1 MCLFFRYIIELIY
14 YNLLEAKMLQ
24 IKGLKKTFKTGEL
37 TQVALDG
44 VSLNLRDNEFVA
56 ILGPSGS
63 GKTTLLNMIGG
74 LDRYDSGDLI
84 INGISTKKY
93 KDRDWDSY
101 RNHTIGFVFQS
112 YNLIP
117 HQSVLANVE
126 LALTISG
133 VGRKERRA
141 KAKKALE
148 AVGLGDQLHKKP
160 NQMSGGQMQRVAIA
174 RALINDPDILL
185 ADEPTGALDSETSV
199 QVMELL
205 KEVAKDRLVVM
216 VTHNPELAEEYA
228 NRIVKLRDGKII
240 DDSNP
245 FEVDEAAL
253 EAPKHKNMGKSS
265 MSLFTA
271 FGLSLRNLFTK
282 KGRTLLTSFAGSI
295 GIIGIA
301 LIYAVSNG
309 LTAYINTVQEDT
321 LSSSPI
327 TLESTHIDLGS
338 LMLTMMDMAEAKED
352 HELDA
357 VYTKTVMYD
366 FVNVLNSIESQE
378 NDLKSFKVF
387 LENEYADENS
397 ELGLHDALSGIHYGY
412 NINLLIY
419 TENIDG
425 TIIHSDINTQI
436 NEIMGKFIG
445 KMLSGSGE
453 VQSPITSSSSSP
465 LSSMMTSSMGYT
477 TLWQEMLPGDGEMI
491 NPVLKKQY
499 DVVEGRW
506 PEAYNEVVLVLDS
519 NNEITDMALYA
530 LGLISED
537 DIDAIVDAAINKTIL
552 ETNTSKWTYAEIF
565 DMEFRTIFPADCF
578 TLDER
583 TGLYTDMRESTAGL
597 KYLYDKGTDIK
608 VVGII
613 RPNEDAV
620 SGMLTG
626 SIAYTSE
633 LTEYVIEKSKAS
645 AAIKAQLDSPEEDI
659 FTGLPFDLSEGNLS
673 DAEKAQIFRDYVSEL
688 DTKKKAETYV
698 TVMGIPE
705 QSFVD
710 GQVKVYLGAMT
721 EEVKRNYLI
730 NGLTEQMGMDADTVA
745 EYVNAM
751 SIEDIDKLLADG
763 IAEMVKEQYRKGVE
777 AQLAAM
783 TEEQLAGALDMAIST
798 YSDEAA
804 AIYYEEAI
812 TFAPNSYDSNLRTL
826 GYVELDDPASI
837 SLYASTFSDKDI
849 IEEAIAKYNEG
860 VDELEQI
867 GYTDYLGILMSSIAD
882 IIDAITYVLIG
893 FVSVSLIVSSIMI
906 GVITLIS
913 VQERTKEIGIL
924 RAIGASKKNVSSMF
938 NAETVIIGFASGIVG
953 VGVTY
958 LLCIPLNIILVYLT
972 GIPNLTAQ
980 LPVLVAVILVF
991 ISMGLTLISGLIPSR
1006 SAAKKDPVAALRTE

>member
-1 MCLFFRYIIELIY
+1 
-14 YNLLEAKMLQ
+14 MLQ
-24 IKGLKKTFKTGEL
+24 LKGLKKTFKTGEL
-37 TQVALDG
+37 TQIALDG

-117 HQSVLANVE
+117 HQSILANVE

-133 VGRKERRA
+133 VGRKERRER
-141 KAKKALE
+141 AKKALE
-148 AVGLGDQLHKKP
+148 TVGLGNQLHKKP

-240 DDSNP
+240 GDTNP
-245 FEVDEAAL
+245 FEVDESAL

-265 MSLFTA
+265 MSLTTS

-327 TLESTHIDLGS
+327 LLESTHIDLGS
-338 LMLTMMDMAEAKED
+338 IMLSMIDVAESKDD
-352 HELDA
+352 HDLDA
-357 VYTKTVMYD
+357 VYSKTVMYD
-366 FVNVLNSIESQE
+366 FVNVMNSIESQE
-378 NDLKSFKVF
+378 NDLKAFKVF
-387 LENEYADENS
+387 LEREYADTES
-397 ELGLHDALSGIHYGY
+397 ELGLHDALSGIDYGY
-412 NINLLIY
+412 NINLLLY
-419 TENIDG
+419 TENVDG
-425 TIIHSDINTQI
+425 SIIHSDTNAQLQ
-436 NEIMGKFIG
+436 EIMGKFIG
-445 KMLSGSGE
+445 KLLSNKDQLSNSGS
-453 VQSPITSSSSSP
+453 SSGNP
-465 LSSMMTSSMGYT
+465 MASMMSSSMGYGG
-477 TLWQEMLPGDGEMI
+477 LWQEMLPGDGEMI

-499 DVVEGRW
+499 DIVEGKW

-519 NNEITDMALYA
+519 NNEIADMALYA
-530 LGLISED
+530 LGLISEEEI
-537 DIDAIVDAAINKTIL
+537 DIIVDAAINKAPLTVN
-552 ETNTSKWTYAEIF
+552 TNRWTYAEIM
-565 DMEFRTIFPADCF
+565 DMEFRTIFPADCY

-583 TGLYTDMRESTAGL
+583 TGLYTDMRDSSAGL
-597 KYLYDKGTDIK
+597 KYLYDKGTPIK

-620 SGMLTG
+620 SGMLSG
-626 SIAYTSE
+626 SIAYTNE
-633 LTEYVIEKSKAS
+633 LTEYVIEKSKSS
-645 AAIKAQLDSPEEDI
+645 AAIKAQLDDPTNDI
-659 FTGLPFDLSEGNLS
+659 FTGLPFDLSDGNLT
-673 DAEKAQIFRDYVSEL
+673 DAEKAEIFKNYVSEL

-698 TVMGIPE
+698 TVMGIP
-705 QSFVD
+705 D
-710 GQVKVYLGAMT
+710 KAWLDAQVKAYLGNMT
-721 EEVKRNYLI
+721 EDIKRNYLI
-730 NGLTEQMGMDADTVA
+730 TALTEQMGMDTETVT
-745 EYVNAM
+745 EYVGELTV
-751 SIEDIDKLLADG
+751 EDIDDLLYDG
-763 IAEMVKEQYRKGVE
+763 IAQMVKEQYRRGVE
-777 AQLAAM
+777 GQLAAM
-783 TEEQLAGALDMAIST
+783 TEEQLAGALDMALST
-798 YSDEAA
+798 YSDELA
-804 AIYYEEAI
+804 AIYYEEAM
-812 TFAPNSYDSNLRTL
+812 TFAPTSYELNLMTL
-826 GYVELDDPASI
+826 GYVELDDPATI
-837 SLYASTFSDKDI
+837 GLYASTFSDKDI

-860 VDELEQI
+860 VDELEKI
-867 GYTDYLGILMSSIAD
+867 GYTDYLGIMMSSIAT

-958 LLCIPLNIILVYLT
+958 LLCIPLNAILVYLT

-980 LPVLVAVILVF
+980 LPIFVAVILVF

>member
-1 MCLFFRYIIELIY
+1 
-14 YNLLEAKMLQ
+14 MLQ

-117 HQSVLANVE
+117 HQSILANVE

-141 KAKKALE
+141 RARKALE

-245 FEVDEAAL
+245 YEIDENAL

-265 MSLFTA
+265 MSLLTS

-327 TLESTHIDLGS
+327 LLESTHVDLGS
-338 LMLTMMDMAEAKED
+338 LLTTMMDMAEAKED

-357 VYTKTVMYD
+357 VYSKTVMYD
-366 FVNVLNSIESQE
+366 FVNVINSIESQE
-378 NDLKSFKVF
+378 NDLKAFKEF
-387 LENEYADENS
+387 IEKEYADPDS
-397 ELGLHDALSGIHYGY
+397 ELGLNDALSGIHYGY
-412 NINLLIY
+412 NINLLLY
-419 TENIDG
+419 TKNVDG
-425 TIIHSDINTQI
+425 TIIHSDTQAQI

-445 KMLSGSGE
+445 KLLSDSEELMGM
-453 VQSPITSSSSSP
+453 TSSSSS
-465 LSSMMTSSMGYT
+465 MTSLMSGSMGYGN
-477 TLWQEMLPGDGEMI
+477 LWQEMLPGDGDEMI
-491 NPVLKKQY
+491 NPIVKKQY
-499 DVVEGRW
+499 DLVEGKW

-519 NNEITDMALYA
+519 NNEISDMSLYA
-530 LGLISED
+530 LGLISEEE
-537 DIDAIVDAAINKTIL
+537 IDLIVDAAINKLPLTV
-552 ETNTSKWTYAEIF
+552 NTERWTYQEIL
-565 DMEFRTIFPADCF
+565 DMEFRTIFPVDCF
-578 TLDER
+578 TYDER
-583 TGLYTDMRESTAGL
+583 TGLYTDMRETTAGL
-597 KYLYDKGTDIK
+597 KYLYDNATPIK
-608 VVGII
+608 ITGII

-633 LTEYVIEKSKAS
+633 LTEYVIEQSKSS
-645 AAIKAQLDSPEEDI
+645 AAIIAQLADTETDI
-659 FTGLPFDLSEGNLS
+659 FTGLPFDLSEGNLT
-673 DAEKAQIFRDYVSEL
+673 DAEKAQIFRDYVAGL
-688 DTKKKAETYV
+688 DTEKKAETYV
-698 TVMGIPE
+698 KIMCIPDAAWLD
-705 QSFVD
+705 S
-710 GQVKVYLGAMT
+710 QVSNYLGMMT
-721 EEVKRNYLI
+721 EDVKRGYLI
-730 NGLTEQMGMDADTVA
+730 NALKEQMGMDEESVTAYVDAMTV
-745 EYVNAM
+745 
-751 SIEDIDKLLADG
+751 EDIDELLTEG
-763 IAEMVKEQYRKGVE
+763 IAEMVKEQYKSGVE
-777 AQLAAM
+777 TQLAALTVEM
-783 TEEQLAGALDMAIST
+783 KAGALDAAISGYT
-798 YSDEAA
+798 DELA

-812 TFAPNSYDSNLRTL
+812 DFAPTSLEINLMTL
-826 GYVELDDPASI
+826 GYVELDDPATI
-837 SLYASTFSDKDI
+837 SLYASTFSDKDV

-860 VDELEQI
+860 VDELKQI
-867 GYTDYLGILMSSIAD
+867 GYTDYLGIMMSSIAT

-958 LLCIPLNIILVYLT
+958 LLCIPLNAILVYLT

-980 LPVLVAVILVF
+980 LPVIVAVILVF

>member
-1 MCLFFRYIIELIY
+1 
-14 YNLLEAKMLQ
+14 MLQ
-24 IKGLKKTFKTGEL
+24 IKDLKKKFTTGEL
-37 TQVALDG
+37 TQIALDG

-117 HQSVLANVE
+117 HQSILANVE

-133 VGRKERRA
+133 IGRKERRDR
-141 KAKKALE
+141 AKKALV
-148 AVGLGDQLHKKP
+148 AVGLGDQFHKKP

-216 VTHNPELAEEYA
+216 VTHNPELAEDYA

-245 FEVDEAAL
+245 YEVDETVL

-265 MSLFTA
+265 MSLLTS

-327 TLESTHIDLGS
+327 KLESTHVDLGS
-338 LMLTMMDMAEAKED
+338 LMVTMMDMADAKED
-352 HELDA
+352 HPLDA
-357 VYTKTVMYD
+357 VYAKTVMYD
-366 FVNVLNSIESQE
+366 FVNVINSIESQE
-378 NDLKSFKVF
+378 NDLKAFKKFV
-387 LENEYADENS
+387 EAEYANEES

-412 NINLLIY
+412 NINLLLY
-419 TENIDG
+419 TKNVDG
-425 TIIHSDINTQI
+425 TIIHSDTQAQLT
-436 NEIMGKFIG
+436 EIMGKFIG
-445 KMLSGSGE
+445 KLLSNSDSLMGDQSGST
-453 VQSPITSSSSSP
+453 SNPIA
-465 LSSMMTSSMGYT
+465 SMMSSSMGT
-477 TLWQEMLPGDGEMI
+477 GGLWQEMLPGDGEMI
-491 NPVLKKQY
+491 NPIVKKQY
-499 DVVEGRW
+499 DMVEGKW

-519 NNEITDMALYA
+519 NNEISDMALYA

-537 DIDAIVDAAINKTIL
+537 EIDLIVDAAVNKLPLTV
-552 ETNTSKWTYAEIF
+552 NTDRWTYQDILN
-565 DMEFRTIFPADCF
+565 MEFRTIFPADCF
-578 TLDER
+578 TKD
-583 TGLYTDMRESTAGL
+583 TASGLYTDMRNTSAGL
-597 KYLYDKGTDIK
+597 KYLYDNGTPLK

-633 LTEYVIEKSKAS
+633 LTEYVVEHSKAS
-645 AAIKAQLDSPEEDI
+645 EAIKAQLADVSNDI
-659 FTGLPFDLSEGNLS
+659 FTGLPFDQSEGNLTN
-673 DAEKAQIFRDYVSEL
+673 AEKAQIFRNYVAQL
-688 DTKKKAETYV
+688 DTVGRADIYVKIMSIPDKAWLDS
-698 TVMGIPE
+698 
-705 QSFVD
+705 QVD
-710 GQVKVYLGAMT
+710 VYLGYMT
-721 EEVKRNYLI
+721 EDDKRTSLI
-730 NGLTEQMGMDADTVA
+730 SALTEQMGMDAGSVSD
-745 EYVNAM
+745 YVNAM
-751 SIEDIDKLLADG
+751 TVEELDELLSEG
-763 IAEMVKEQYRKGVE
+763 IAEMVKETYRQGIK
-777 AQLAAM
+777 AQLAGM
-783 TEEQLAGALDMAIST
+783 TDEMLAGSLDAAIST
-798 YSDEAA
+798 YTDELA

-812 TFAPNSYDSNLRTL
+812 SFSSSTYELNLMLL

-837 SLYASTFSDKDI
+837 SLYASTFADKDI
-849 IEEAIAKYNEG
+849 IEDAIAKYNEG
-860 VDELEQI
+860 VDELEKI
-867 GYTDYLGILMSSIAD
+867 GYTDYLGILMSSVAT

-938 NAETVIIGFASGIVG
+938 NAETVIIGFASGLVG
-953 VGVTY
+953 VLVTY
-958 LLCIPLNIILVYLT
+958 LLCIPLNAILVALTDIPNLKAILPIPVAIILV
-972 GIPNLTAQ
+972 G
-980 LPVLVAVILVF
+980 
-991 ISMGLTLISGLIPSR
+991 ISMGLTLISGIIPSR

>member
-1 MCLFFRYIIELIY
+1 
-14 YNLLEAKMLQ
+14 MLQ
-24 IKGLKKTFKTGEL
+24 LKGLKKTFKTGEL

-117 HQSVLANVE
+117 HQSILANVE

-133 VGRKERRA
+133 VGRKERRERA
-141 KAKKALE
+141 RKALE

-240 DDSNP
+240 GDTNP
-245 FEVDEAAL
+245 FDIDESTL

-378 NDLKSFKVF
+378 NDLKSFKEF
-387 LENEYADENS
+387 LEREYADEDS
-397 ELGLHDALSGIHYGY
+397 ELGLHDALSGVHYGY

-425 TIIHSDINTQI
+425 TIIHSDINAQI

-445 KMLSGSGE
+445 KMLSNSSE
-453 VQSPITSSSSSP
+453 IQSSSSSANSS
-465 LSSMMTSSMGYT
+465 LSSMMSSSMGYT
-477 TLWQEMLPGDGEMI
+477 NLWQEMLPGDGEMI
-491 NPVLKKQY
+491 NNVVKKQY

-537 DIDAIVDAAINKTIL
+537 EIDAIVDAAINKTTL
-552 ETNTSKWTYAEIF
+552 DTNTSNWTYAEIF

-583 TGLYTDMRESTAGL
+583 TGLYTDMRESAAGL
-597 KYLYDKGTDIK
+597 KYLYDKATPIK

-633 LTEYVIEKSKAS
+633 LTEFVVEKSKAS
-645 AAIKAQLDSPEEDI
+645 AAIEAQLGDTSTDI
-659 FTGLPFDLSEGNLS
+659 FTGLPFDLSEGNLT

-698 TVMGIPE
+698 TVMGIPDKTWL
-705 QSFVD
+705 D
-710 GQVKVYLGAMT
+710 GQVTLYLGTMS
-721 EEVKRNYLI
+721 EEIKRNYLVT
-730 NGLTEQMGMDADTVA
+730 GLTEQMGMDAETVT

-751 SIEDIDKLLADG
+751 TVEDIDELLADG

-798 YSDEAA
+798 YSDEVAA
-804 AIYYEEAI
+804 VYYEEAI
-812 TFAPNSYDSNLRTL
+812 TFAPNSYEHNLRTL

-837 SLYASTFSDKDI
+837 SLYASTFSDKDV

-958 LLCIPLNIILVYLT
+958 LLCIPLNAILVYLT

-980 LPVLVAVILVF
+980 LPILVAAILVV

>member
-1 MCLFFRYIIELIY
+1 M
-14 YNLLEAKMLQ
+14 EAMMLQ
-24 IKGLKKTFKTGEL
+24 LKGLKKTFKTGEL

-117 HQSVLANVE
+117 HQSILANVE

-133 VGRKERRA
+133 VGRKERRERA
-141 KAKKALE
+141 RKALE

-240 DDSNP
+240 GDTNP
-245 FEVDEAAL
+245 FEVDESTL

-338 LMLTMMDMAEAKED
+338 IMLTMMDMAESKED

-366 FVNVLNSIESQE
+366 FVNVLNSIEAQE
-378 NDLKSFKVF
+378 NDLKSFKKF
-387 LENEYADENS
+387 LEAEYANEDS
-397 ELGLHDALSGIHYGY
+397 ELGLHEALSGIHYGY
-412 NINLLIY
+412 HLTPLLY
-419 TENIDG
+419 TENVDG

-436 NEIMGKFIG
+436 GEIMGKFIG
-445 KMLSGSGE
+445 KMLSNSEELSGG
-453 VQSPITSSSSSP
+453 SSSSNP
-465 LSSMMTSSMGYT
+465 MASMMGGSMGYS

-491 NPVLKKQY
+491 NPVVKKQY
-499 DVVEGRW
+499 DIVEGKW

-530 LGLISED
+530 LGLISEEE
-537 DIDAIVDAAINKTIL
+537 IDLIVDAAINKSPLTVN
-552 ETNTSKWTYAEIF
+552 TNRWTYSEIF
-565 DMEFRTIFPADCF
+565 DMEFRTIFPADCY

-583 TGLYTDMRESTAGL
+583 TGLYTDMRDTSAGL
-597 KYLYDKGTDIK
+597 KYLYDKGTPIK

-613 RPNEDAV
+613 KPNEDAV

-633 LTEYVIEKSKAS
+633 LTEFIVEKSKSS
-645 AAIKAQLDSPEEDI
+645 AAIKAQLEDSANDI
-659 FTGLPFDLSEGNLS
+659 FTGLPFDLSDGNLT
-673 DAEKAQIFRDYVSEL
+673 DAEKAEIFRAYVSEL

-698 TVMGIPE
+698 TVMGIPDKAWL
-705 QSFVD
+705 D
-710 GQVKVYLGAMT
+710 GQVEVYLGQMS
-721 EEVKRNYLI
+721 EEMKRNYLI
-730 NGLTEQMGMDADTVA
+730 NALTEQMGMDTETVT
-745 EYVNAM
+745 EYVNEM
-751 SIEDIDKLLADG
+751 SADDLDGLLSEG
-763 IAEMVKEQYRKGVE
+763 ISAMVKEQYRKGVE
-777 AQLAAM
+777 AQLSAL
-783 TEEQLAGALDMAIST
+783 TEEQRAGALDMALST
-798 YSDEAA
+798 YTDELA

-812 TFAPNSYDSNLRTL
+812 TFAPTSYEYNLMTL
-826 GYVELDDPASI
+826 GYVELDDPATI

-860 VDELEQI
+860 VDELEKI
-867 GYTDYLGILMSSIAD
+867 GYTDYLGIMMSSIAT

-958 LLCIPLNIILVYLT
+958 LLCIPLNAILVYLT
-972 GIPNLTAQ
+972 EIPNLTAQ
-980 LPVLVAVILVF
+980 LPILVAAILVV
-991 ISMGLTLISGLIPSR
+991 ISMCLTLISGLIPSR

>member
-1 MCLFFRYIIELIY
+1 
-14 YNLLEAKMLQ
+14 MLQ

-117 HQSVLANVE
+117 HQSILANVE

-141 KAKKALE
+141 RARKALE

-245 FEVDEAAL
+245 YEIDENAL

-265 MSLFTA
+265 MSLLTS

-327 TLESTHIDLGS
+327 LLESTHVDLGS
-338 LMLTMMDMAEAKED
+338 LLTTMMDMAEAKED

-357 VYTKTVMYD
+357 VYSKTVMYD
-366 FVNVLNSIESQE
+366 FVNVINSIESQE
-378 NDLKSFKVF
+378 NDLKAFKEF
-387 LENEYADENS
+387 IEKEYADPDS
-397 ELGLHDALSGIHYGY
+397 ELGLNDALSGIHYGY
-412 NINLLIY
+412 NINLLLY
-419 TENIDG
+419 TKNVDG
-425 TIIHSDINTQI
+425 TIIHSDTQAQI

-445 KMLSGSGE
+445 KLLSNSEELMGM
-453 VQSPITSSSSSP
+453 TSSSSS
-465 LSSMMTSSMGYT
+465 MTSLMSGSMGYGN
-477 TLWQEMLPGDGEMI
+477 LWHEMLPGDGDEMI
-491 NPVLKKQY
+491 NPIVKKQY
-499 DVVEGRW
+499 DLVEGKW

-519 NNEITDMALYA
+519 NNEISDMSLYA
-530 LGLISED
+530 LGLISEEE
-537 DIDAIVDAAINKTIL
+537 IDLIVDAAINKLPLTV
-552 ETNTSKWTYAEIF
+552 NTERWTYQEIL
-565 DMEFRTIFPADCF
+565 DMEFRTIFPVDCF
-578 TLDER
+578 TYDER
-583 TGLYTDMRESTAGL
+583 TGLYTDMRETTAGL
-597 KYLYDKGTDIK
+597 KYLYDNATPIK
-608 VVGII
+608 ITGII

-633 LTEYVIEKSKAS
+633 LTEYVIEQSKSS
-645 AAIKAQLDSPEEDI
+645 AAIIAQLADTETDI
-659 FTGLPFDLSEGNLS
+659 FTGLPFDLSEGNLT
-673 DAEKAQIFRDYVSEL
+673 DAEKAQIFRDYVAGL
-688 DTKKKAETYV
+688 DTEKKAETYV
-698 TVMGIPE
+698 KIMCIPDAAWLD
-705 QSFVD
+705 S
-710 GQVKVYLGAMT
+710 QVSNYLGMMT
-721 EEVKRNYLI
+721 EDVKRGYLI
-730 NGLTEQMGMDADTVA
+730 NALKEQMGMDEESVTAYVDAMTV
-745 EYVNAM
+745 
-751 SIEDIDKLLADG
+751 EDIDELLTEG
-763 IAEMVKEQYRKGVE
+763 IAEMVKEQYKSGVE
-777 AQLAAM
+777 TQLAALTVEM
-783 TEEQLAGALDMAIST
+783 KAGALDAAISGYT
-798 YSDEAA
+798 DEFA

-812 TFAPNSYDSNLRTL
+812 DFAPTSLEINLMTL
-826 GYVELDDPASI
+826 GYVELDDPATI
-837 SLYASTFSDKDI
+837 SLYASTFSDKDV

-860 VDELEQI
+860 VDELKQI
-867 GYTDYLGILMSSIAD
+867 GYTDYLGIMMSSIAT

-958 LLCIPLNIILVYLT
+958 LLCIPLNAILVYLT

-980 LPVLVAVILVF
+980 LPVIVAVILVF

>member
-1 MCLFFRYIIELIY
+1 
-14 YNLLEAKMLQ
+14 MLQ
-24 IKGLKKTFKTGEL
+24 LKGLKKTFKTGEL

-117 HQSVLANVE
+117 HQSILANVE

-133 VGRKERRA
+133 IGRKERRA
-141 KAKKALE
+141 RAKKALE
-148 AVGLGDQLHKKP
+148 EVGLGDQLHKKP

-245 FEVDEAAL
+245 YEIDEKAL
-253 EAPKHKNMGKSS
+253 ETPKHKNMGKSS
-265 MSLFTA
+265 MSLLTS

-309 LTAYINTVQEDT
+309 LTTYINTVQEDT

-327 TLESTHIDLGS
+327 VIESSHIDLGG
-338 LMLTMMDMAEAKED
+338 LLETMINITESKEE
-352 HELDA
+352 HPLDGI
-357 VYTKTVMYD
+357 YQKPIMYD
-366 FVNVLNSIESQE
+366 FVNLINSIESQK
-378 NDLKSFKVF
+378 NDLKAFKQFV
-387 LENEYADENS
+387 ETEQADAES
-397 ELGLHDALSGIHYGY
+397 ELGLNDALSGIHYSY
-412 NINLLIY
+412 NINLLLY
-419 TENIDG
+419 TTNVDG
-425 TIIHSDINTQI
+425 KIIHSNTQAQL

-445 KMLSGSGE
+445 KLLANRDND
-453 VQSPITSSSSSP
+453 SSSDSSSGNS
-465 LSSMMTSSMGYT
+465 LNSMMSGSMGYGN
-477 TLWQEMLPGDGEMI
+477 LWQEMLPGYGDEMI
-491 NPVLKKQY
+491 NPIVKKQY
-499 DVVEGRW
+499 DIVEGKW

-519 NNEITDMALYA
+519 NNEISDMALFS
-530 LGLISED
+530 LGLISEEEI
-537 DIDAIVDAAINKTIL
+537 DIIIDAAINKSPLTVNTNRWSYQDIL
-552 ETNTSKWTYAEIF
+552 
-565 DMEFRTIFPADCF
+565 DMEFRTIFPADCY

-583 TGLYTDMRESTAGL
+583 TGLYTDMRSTSAGL
-597 KYLYDKGTDIK
+597 KYLYDNATPLK
-608 VVGII
+608 VVGVI

-620 SGMLTG
+620 SGMLSG
-626 SIAYTSE
+626 SVAYTSK
-633 LTEYVIEKSKAS
+633 LTEYVVEQSKTS
-645 AAIKAQLDSPEEDI
+645 AAIKAQLEDASTDI

-673 DAEKAQIFRDYVSEL
+673 DTEKAQIFREHVAGL
-688 DTKKKAETYV
+688 DTAGKADVYV
-698 TVMGIPE
+698 KVMGIPAPEMLE
-705 QSFVD
+705 Q
-710 GQVKVYLGAMT
+710 QVNAYLGAMD
-721 EEVKRNYLI
+721 EETKRTYLI
-730 NGLTEQMGMDADTVA
+730 TALTEQMGMDVETVT
-745 EYVNAM
+745 EYVNEM
-751 SIEDIDKLLADG
+751 TVEDIDSLLSEG
-763 IAEMVKEQYRKGVE
+763 IAAMIKEQYRAQVE
-777 AQLAAM
+777 AQLSAM
-783 TEEQLAGALDMAIST
+783 TDEQLAGALDIAIDS
-798 YSDEAA
+798 YSDELCAV
-804 AIYYEEAI
+804 YYEEAI
-812 TFAPNSYDSNLRTL
+812 TFAPTSYEFNLMAL
-826 GYVELDDPASI
+826 GYVELDDPATI
-837 SLYASTFSDKDI
+837 SLYASTFANKDI

-860 VDELEQI
+860 VDELSRI
-867 GYTDYLGILMSSIAD
+867 GYTDYLGIMMSSIAT

-938 NAETVIIGFASGIVG
+938 NAETVIIGFASGLVG
-953 VGVTY
+953 VLVTY
-958 LLCIPLNIILVYLT
+958 LLCIPLNAILVYLT

-980 LPVLVAVILVF
+980 LPIPVAVILVI

>member
-1 MCLFFRYIIELIY
+1 
-14 YNLLEAKMLQ
+14 MLQ
-24 IKGLKKTFKTGEL
+24 LKGLKKTFRTGEL

-117 HQSVLANVE
+117 HQSILANVE

-133 VGRKERRA
+133 VGRKERRER
-141 KAKKALE
+141 AKKALAE
-148 AVGLGDQLHKKP
+148 VGLGDQLHKKP

-240 DDSNP
+240 GDTNP
-245 FEVDEAAL
+245 YEIDESVL

-265 MSLFTA
+265 MSLFTS

-327 TLESTHIDLGS
+327 LLESTHIDLGS
-338 LMLTMMDMAEAKED
+338 LMITMMDMAEAKED

-357 VYTKTVMYD
+357 VYSKTVMYD
-366 FVNVLNSIESQE
+366 FVNVINSIESQE
-378 NDLKSFKVF
+378 NDLKAFKEFV
-387 LENEYADENS
+387 EREYADTES
-397 ELGLHDALSGIHYGY
+397 ELGLNDALSGIHYGY
-412 NINLLIY
+412 NINLLLY
-419 TENIDG
+419 TKNVDG
-425 TIIHSDINTQI
+425 TIIHSDTQAQLG
-436 NEIMGKFIG
+436 EIMTKFIG
-445 KMLSGSGE
+445 KMLSNRD
-453 VQSPITSSSSSP
+453 QMDSSSSSGNP
-465 LSSMMTSSMGYT
+465 IASMMSGSMGYGG
-477 TLWQEMLPGDGEMI
+477 LWQEMLPGDGEMI
-491 NPVLKKQY
+491 NPIVKKQY
-499 DVVEGRW
+499 DIVEGKW

-519 NNEITDMALYA
+519 NNEISDMALYA
-530 LGLISED
+530 LGLISEEEI
-537 DIDAIVDAAINKTIL
+537 DIIVDAAINKTTL
-552 ETNTSKWTYAEIF
+552 TVNTNRWTYQEIL
-565 DMEFRTIFPADCF
+565 DMEFRTIFPADCY

-583 TGLYTDMRESTAGL
+583 TGLYTDMRETNAGL
-597 KYLYDKGTDIK
+597 KYLYDNGTPIK

-633 LTEYVIEKSKAS
+633 LTEHVVEQSKAS
-645 AAIKAQLDSPEEDI
+645 AAIKAQLADPSNDI
-659 FTGLPFDLSEGNLS
+659 FSGLPFDLSEGNLS
-673 DAEKAQIFRDYVSEL
+673 DAEKADIFRDYVSGL
-688 DTKKKAETYV
+688 DTAKKADTYV
-698 TVMGIPE
+698 KVMGIPDKAWL
-705 QSFVD
+705 D
-710 GQVKVYLGAMT
+710 GQVDVYLGTMT
-721 EEVKRNYLI
+721 EEVKRNSLI
-730 NGLTEQMGMDADTVA
+730 TTLTEQMGMDAETVA

-751 SIEDIDKLLADG
+751 TLEDLDGLLGEG
-763 IAEMVKEQYRKGVE
+763 IGEMVKEQYRKGVE

-783 TEEQLAGALDMAIST
+783 TDEQLAGALDAAIPT
-798 YSDEAA
+798 YTDELA
-804 AIYYEEAI
+804 AIYYDEAI
-812 TFAPNSYDSNLRTL
+812 TFASTSYEFNLMTL
-826 GYVELDDPASI
+826 GYVELDDPATI

-849 IEEAIAKYNEG
+849 IEKAIAKYNEG
-860 VDELEQI
+860 VDEIEKI
-867 GYTDYLGILMSSIAD
+867 GYTDYLGIMMSSIAT

-953 VGVTY
+953 VLTTY
-958 LLCIPLNIILVYLT
+958 LLCIPLNAILVYLT

-980 LPVLVAVILVF
+980 LPVYVAAILVV
-991 ISMGLTLISGLIPSR
+991 ISMALTLVSGLIPSR

>member
-1 MCLFFRYIIELIY
+1 
-14 YNLLEAKMLQ
+14 MLQ
-24 IKGLKKTFKTGEL
+24 LKGLKKTFKTGEL

-117 HQSVLANVE
+117 HQSILANVE

-133 VGRKERRA
+133 VGKKERRA
-141 KAKKALE
+141 RARKALE
-148 AVGLGDQLHKKP
+148 EVGLGDQLHKKP

-205 KEVAKDRLVVM
+205 KAVAKDRLVVM

-240 DDSNP
+240 GDTNP
-245 FEVDEAAL
+245 FEIDESKL

-265 MSLFTA
+265 MSLFTS

-327 TLESTHIDLGS
+327 LLESTHIDLGS
-338 LMLTMMDMAEAKED
+338 LLETMVDMAESKGTHD
-352 HELDA
+352 LDA
-357 VYTKTVMYD
+357 VYSKTVMYD
-366 FVNVLNSIESQE
+366 FVNVINNIESQE
-378 NDLKSFKVF
+378 NDLKAFKQF
-387 LENEYADENS
+387 IEKEYADTES
-397 ELGLHDALSGIHYGY
+397 ELGLNEALSGIHYGY
-412 NINLLIY
+412 NINLLLY
-419 TENIDG
+419 TKNVDG
-425 TIIHSDINTQI
+425 TIIHSDTQAQM

-445 KMLSGSGE
+445 KMLSNSE
-453 VQSPITSSSSSP
+453 ELTSSSSSSGNP
-465 LSSMMTSSMGYT
+465 MASMMSGSMGYGN
-477 TLWQEMLPGDGEMI
+477 LWQEMLPGDGEMI
-491 NPVLKKQY
+491 NPVVKKQY
-499 DVVEGRW
+499 DIVEGKW

-519 NNEITDMALYA
+519 NNEISDMALYA
-530 LGLISED
+530 LGLISEEEI
-537 DIDAIVDAAINKTIL
+537 DIIVDAAINKTSL
-552 ETNTSKWTYAEIF
+552 TVNTDRWSYAEILG
-565 DMEFRTIFPADCF
+565 MEFRTIFPADCY

-583 TGLYTDMRESTAGL
+583 TGLYTDMRETSAGL
-597 KYLYDKGTDIK
+597 KYLYDNATPIK

-633 LTEYVIEKSKAS
+633 LTEYVVEQSKAS
-645 AAIKAQLDSPEEDI
+645 AAIKAQLADTETDI
-659 FTGLPFDLSEGNLS
+659 FTGLPFDLSEGSLS

-688 DTKKKAETYV
+688 DTAKKAETYV
-698 TVMGIPE
+698 KVMGIPDAAWLE
-705 QSFVD
+705 A
-710 GQVKVYLGAMT
+710 QVGTYLGTMT
-721 EEVKRNYLI
+721 EDVKRDYLI
-730 NGLTEQMGMDADTVA
+730 NALTEQMGMDTESVT
-745 EYVNAM
+745 EYVTAM
-751 SIEDIDKLLADG
+751 TVEDIDELLGEG
-763 IAEMVKEQYRKGVE
+763 ISEMIKDQYRTGVE

-783 TEEQLAGALDMAIST
+783 TEEQLAGALDAALSG
-798 YSDEAA
+798 YSDELA

-812 TFAPNSYDSNLRTL
+812 TFAPTSYDLNLMTL
-826 GYVELDDPASI
+826 GYVELDDPATI

-867 GYTDYLGILMSSIAD
+867 GYTDYLGIMMSSIAT

-953 VGVTY
+953 VLVTY
-958 LLCIPLNIILVYLT
+958 LLCIPLNSILVYLT
-972 GIPNLTAQ
+972 DIPNLTAQ
-980 LPVLVAVILVF
+980 LPIPVAVILVI

>member
-1 MCLFFRYIIELIY
+1 
-14 YNLLEAKMLQ
+14 MLQ
-24 IKGLKKTFKTGEL
+24 LKGLKKTFKTGEL

-84 INGISTKKY
+84 INGISTKQY

-117 HQSVLANVE
+117 HQSILANVE

-133 VGRKERRA
+133 VGRKERRER
-141 KAKKALE
+141 AKKALIE
-148 AVGLGDQLHKKP
+148 VGLGDQLHKKP

-205 KEVAKDRLVVM
+205 KKVARDRLVVM

-228 NRIVKLRDGKII
+228 NRIVRLRDGKII
-240 DDSNP
+240 GDTNP
-245 FEVDEAAL
+245 FDIDETAL
-253 EAPKHKNMGKSS
+253 EAPRHKNMGRSS
-265 MSLFTA
+265 MSLLTS

-352 HELDA
+352 HALDA
-357 VYTKTVMYD
+357 VYSKTVMYD
-366 FVNVLNSIESQE
+366 FVNVINSIESQE
-378 NDLKSFKVF
+378 NDLKAFKKF
-387 LENEYADENS
+387 IEREYADPNS
-397 ELGLHDALSGIHYGY
+397 EFGLNDALSGIRYGY
-412 NINLLIY
+412 NINLLLY
-419 TENIDG
+419 TKNVDG
-425 TIIHSDINTQI
+425 TIIHSDTQAQLS
-436 NEIMGKFIG
+436 EIMQKFIG
-445 KMLSGSGE
+445 KMLSNS
-453 VQSPITSSSSSP
+453 SDSSSASSFESP
-465 LSSMMTSSMGYT
+465 MASMMTSSVGYGG
-477 TLWQEMLPGDGEMI
+477 LWQEMLPGDGDELI
-491 NPVLKKQY
+491 NPIVKKQY
-499 DVVEGRW
+499 DIVEGDW
-506 PEAYNEVVLVLDS
+506 PKAYNEVVLVLDS
-519 NNEITDMALYA
+519 NNEISDMALYA
-530 LGLISED
+530 LGLISEEEI
-537 DIDAIVDAAINKTIL
+537 DIIVDAAIDKTPL
-552 ETNTSKWTYAEIF
+552 TVNTDRWTYGEIL
-565 DMEFRTIFPADCF
+565 DMEFRTIFPADCY
-578 TLDER
+578 TYDER
-583 TGLYTDMRESTAGL
+583 TGLYTDMRKTSAGL
-597 KYLYDKGTDIK
+597 KYLYDNGTPLKI
-608 VVGII
+608 VGII

-633 LTEYVIEKSKAS
+633 LTEYVVEQSKAS
-645 AAIKAQLDSPEEDI
+645 SAIKAQLADPRNDI
-659 FTGLPFDLSEGNLS
+659 FTGMPFDLSEGNLNES
-673 DAEKAQIFRDYVSEL
+673 EKASIFREYIAEL
-688 DTKKKAETYV
+688 DTAGKAEAYIKIKC
-698 TVMGIPE
+698 IPDADMLKE
-705 QSFVD
+705 QVNM
-710 GQVKVYLGAMT
+710 YLGMMDEAT
-721 EEVKRNYLI
+721 KRTSLI
-730 NGLTEQMGMDADTVA
+730 TALTEQMGMDSETVT

-751 SIEDIDKLLADG
+751 NAEDIDSLLASG
-763 IAEMVKEQYRKGVE
+763 IAEMVKEQYRAQIE
-777 AQLAAM
+777 AQLAAL
-783 TEEQLAGALDMAIST
+783 TEEQLAAALDNEISG
-798 YSDEAA
+798 YGDEIA

-812 TFAPNSYDSNLRTL
+812 TFSPSTYEYNLMTL
-826 GYVELDDPASI
+826 GYVELDDPATI
-837 SLYASTFSDKDI
+837 SLYASTFADKDI
-849 IEEAIAKYNEG
+849 IEDAIAKYNES

-867 GYTDYLGILMSSIAD
+867 GYTDYLGIMMSSIAT

-938 NAETVIIGFASGIVG
+938 NAETVIIGFASGVVG
-953 VGVTY
+953 VLVTY
-958 LLCIPLNIILVYLT
+958 LLCIPLNAILVHLT

-980 LPVLVAVILVF
+980 LPIYVAVILVM
-991 ISMGLTLISGLIPSR
+991 ISMALTLISGLIPSR

>member
-1 MCLFFRYIIELIY
+1 
-14 YNLLEAKMLQ
+14 MLQ
-24 IKGLKKTFKTGEL
+24 LKGLKKTFKTGEL

-84 INGISTKKY
+84 INGISTKQY

-117 HQSVLANVE
+117 HQSILANVE

-133 VGRKERRA
+133 VGRKERRER
-141 KAKKALE
+141 AKKALIE
-148 AVGLGDQLHKKP
+148 VGLGDQLHKKP

-205 KEVAKDRLVVM
+205 KKVARDRLVVM

-228 NRIVKLRDGKII
+228 NRIVRLRDGKII
-240 DDSNP
+240 GDTNP
-245 FEVDEAAL
+245 FDIDETAL
-253 EAPKHKNMGKSS
+253 EAPRHKNMGRSS
-265 MSLFTA
+265 MSLLTS

-352 HELDA
+352 HALDA
-357 VYTKTVMYD
+357 VYSKTVMYD
-366 FVNVLNSIESQE
+366 FVNVINSIESQE
-378 NDLKSFKVF
+378 NDLKAFKKF
-387 LENEYADENS
+387 IEREYADPNS
-397 ELGLHDALSGIHYGY
+397 EFGLNDALSGIRYGY
-412 NINLLIY
+412 NINLLLY
-419 TENIDG
+419 TKNVDG
-425 TIIHSDINTQI
+425 TIIHSDTQAQLS
-436 NEIMGKFIG
+436 EIMQKFIG
-445 KMLSGSGE
+445 KMLSNS
-453 VQSPITSSSSSP
+453 SDSSSASSFESP
-465 LSSMMTSSMGYT
+465 MASMMTSSVGYGG
-477 TLWQEMLPGDGEMI
+477 LWQEILPGDGDELI
-491 NPVLKKQY
+491 NPIVKKQY
-499 DVVEGRW
+499 DIVEGDW
-506 PEAYNEVVLVLDS
+506 PKAYNEVVLVLDS
-519 NNEITDMALYA
+519 NNEISDMALYA
-530 LGLISED
+530 LGLISEEEI
-537 DIDAIVDAAINKTIL
+537 DIIVDAAIDKTPL
-552 ETNTSKWTYAEIF
+552 TVNTDRWTYGEIL
-565 DMEFRTIFPADCF
+565 DMEFRTIFPADCY
-578 TLDER
+578 TYDER
-583 TGLYTDMRESTAGL
+583 TGLYTDMRKTSAGL
-597 KYLYDKGTDIK
+597 KYLYDNGTPLKI
-608 VVGII
+608 VGII

-633 LTEYVIEKSKAS
+633 LTEYVVEQSKAS
-645 AAIKAQLDSPEEDI
+645 SAIKAQLADPRNDI
-659 FTGLPFDLSEGNLS
+659 FTGMPFDLSEGNLNES
-673 DAEKAQIFRDYVSEL
+673 EKASIFREYIAEL
-688 DTKKKAETYV
+688 DTAGKAEAYIKIKC
-698 TVMGIPE
+698 IPDADMLKE
-705 QSFVD
+705 QVNM
-710 GQVKVYLGAMT
+710 YLGMMDEAT
-721 EEVKRNYLI
+721 KRTSLI
-730 NGLTEQMGMDADTVA
+730 TALTEQMGMDSETVT

-751 SIEDIDKLLADG
+751 NAEDIDSLLASG
-763 IAEMVKEQYRKGVE
+763 IAEMVKEQYRAQIE
-777 AQLAAM
+777 AQLAAL
-783 TEEQLAGALDMAIST
+783 TEEQLAAALDNEISG
-798 YSDEAA
+798 YGDELA

-812 TFAPNSYDSNLRTL
+812 TFSPSTYEYNLMTL
-826 GYVELDDPASI
+826 GYVELDDPATI
-837 SLYASTFSDKDI
+837 SLYASTFADKDI
-849 IEEAIAKYNEG
+849 IEDAIAKYNEG

-867 GYTDYLGILMSSIAD
+867 GYTDYLGIMMSSIAT

-938 NAETVIIGFASGIVG
+938 NAETVIIGFASGVVG
-953 VGVTY
+953 VLVTY
-958 LLCIPLNIILVYLT
+958 LLCIPLNAILVHLT

-980 LPVLVAVILVF
+980 LPIYVAVILVM
-991 ISMGLTLISGLIPSR
+991 ISMALTLISGLIPSR

>member
-1 MCLFFRYIIELIY
+1 
-14 YNLLEAKMLQ
+14 MLQ
-24 IKGLKKTFKTGEL
+24 LKDLKKTFKTGEL
-37 TQVALDG
+37 TQIALDG

-56 ILGPSGS
+56 VLGPSGS

-117 HQSVLANVE
+117 HQSILANVE

-133 VGRKERRA
+133 VGRKERRERA
-141 KAKKALE
+141 RKALIE
-148 AVGLGDQLHKKP
+148 VGLGDQLHKKP

-199 QVMELL
+199 QVMDLL

-216 VTHNPELAEEYA
+216 VTHNPELAQEYA

-245 FEVDEAAL
+245 YDVDESVL

-265 MSLFTA
+265 MSLFTS

-309 LTAYINTVQEDT
+309 LTTYINTVQEDT

-327 TLESTHIDLGS
+327 TLESTHIDLGN
-338 LMLTMMDMAEAKED
+338 LMLTMMDMAEAKEE
-352 HELDA
+352 HPLDA
-357 VYTKTVMYD
+357 VYSKTVMYD
-366 FVNVLNSIESQE
+366 FVNVINSIESQK
-378 NDLKSFKVF
+378 NDLKAFKKF
-387 LENEYADENS
+387 IESEYANEDS
-397 ELGLHDALSGIHYGY
+397 ELGLHDALSGIRYGY
-412 NINLLIY
+412 NINLLLY
-419 TENIDG
+419 TKNIDG
-425 TIIHSDINTQI
+425 TIIHSDTQAQLT
-436 NEIMGKFIG
+436 EIMSKFVGKLLSNTET
-445 KMLSGSGE
+445 LSGSS
-453 VQSPITSSSSSP
+453 QSNTMASMMSSSVG
-465 LSSMMTSSMGYT
+465 MGG
-477 TLWQEMLPGDGEMI
+477 LWQEMLPGDGEMI
-491 NPVLKKQY
+491 NPIVKKQY
-499 DVVEGRW
+499 DVIEGKW

-519 NNEITDMALYA
+519 NNEISDMALYA

-537 DIDAIVDAAINKTIL
+537 EIDMIVDAAVNKTPLTVNTNRWSYSDIL
-552 ETNTSKWTYAEIF
+552 A
-565 DMEFRTIFPADCF
+565 MEFRTIFPADCY

-583 TGLYTDMRESTAGL
+583 TGLYTDMRDTNAGL
-597 KYLYDKGTDIK
+597 KYLYDNGTSLK

-613 RPNEDAV
+613 RPNENAV

-633 LTEYVIEKSKAS
+633 LTEYVIERSKAS
-645 AAIKAQLDSPEEDI
+645 AAIKAQLADPSNDI
-659 FTGLPFDLSEGNLS
+659 FTGLPFDLSEGSLTN
-673 DAEKAQIFRDYVSEL
+673 AEKAEIFRSYVSEL
-688 DTKKKAETYV
+688 STAKKAETYIK
-698 TVMGIPE
+698 VMGIPDAAWLD
-705 QSFVD
+705 S
-710 GQVKVYLGAMT
+710 QVELYLGNMS
-721 EEVKRNYLI
+721 EEMKRGYLL
-730 NGLTEQMGMDADTVA
+730 NALTEQMGMDTETVSEYIAD
-745 EYVNAM
+745 M
-751 SIEDIDKLLADG
+751 SVEDIDDLLSEG
-763 IAEMVKEQYRKGVE
+763 IAAMIKENYRTGVE
-777 AQLAAM
+777 ARLAAM
-783 TEEQLAGALDMAIST
+783 TEEQLAGALDAALPT
-798 YSDEAA
+798 YSAELAA
-804 AIYYEEAI
+804 VYYDEAI
-812 TFAPNSYDSNLRTL
+812 TFAPTSYELNLMTL
-826 GYVELDDPASI
+826 GYVELDDPATI
-837 SLYASTFSDKDI
+837 SLYASTFADKDV

-867 GYTDYLGILMSSIAD
+867 GYTDYLGIMMSSIAT

-953 VGVTY
+953 VLVTY
-958 LLCIPLNIILVYLT
+958 LLCIPLNKILVMLT
-972 GIPNLTAQ
+972 DIPNLTAQ
-980 LPVLVAVILVF
+980 LPIPVAVILVV
-991 ISMGLTLISGLIPSR
+991 ISMGLTLISGIIPSR

>member
-1 MCLFFRYIIELIY
+1 
-14 YNLLEAKMLQ
+14 MLQ
-24 IKGLKKTFKTGEL
+24 LKGLKKTFKTGEL

-117 HQSVLANVE
+117 HQSILANVE

-141 KAKKALE
+141 RAKKAL
-148 AVGLGDQLHKKP
+148 ADVGLGDQLHKKP

-245 FEVDEAAL
+245 FEIDENTL

-265 MSLFTA
+265 MSLFTS

-327 TLESTHIDLGS
+327 TLESTHVDLGS
-338 LMLTMMDMAEAKED
+338 LMISMMDVAESKED

-357 VYTKTVMYD
+357 VYSKTVMYD
-366 FVNVLNSIESQE
+366 FVNILNSIESQK
-378 NDLKSFKVF
+378 NDLKAFKEFV
-387 LENEYADENS
+387 EREYADTES
-397 ELGLHDALSGIHYGY
+397 ELGLNDAISGIHYGY
-412 NINLLIY
+412 NINLLLY
-419 TENIDG
+419 TKNVDG
-425 TIIHSDINTQI
+425 TIIHSDTNAQI
-436 NEIMGKFIG
+436 SEIMGKFIG
-445 KMLSGSGE
+445 KLLSNSEDLSGM
-453 VQSPITSSSSSP
+453 QSSSGNSM
-465 LSSMMTSSMGYT
+465 SSMMTGTMGYGG
-477 TLWQEMLPGDGEMI
+477 LWQEILPGDGEDMI
-491 NPVLKKQY
+491 NPIVKKQY
-499 DVVEGRW
+499 DIVEGKW

-519 NNEITDMALYA
+519 NNEIADMALYA

-537 DIDAIVDAAINKTIL
+537 EIDIIVDAAINKTPLTVNTDRWSYQEIL
-552 ETNTSKWTYAEIF
+552 
-565 DMEFRTIFPADCF
+565 DMEFRTIFPADCY

-583 TGLYTDMRESTAGL
+583 TGLYTDMRDTSAGL
-597 KYLYDKGTDIK
+597 KYLYDNGTPLK

-633 LTEYVIEKSKAS
+633 LTKYVVEESKTS
-645 AAIKAQLDSPEEDI
+645 AAINAQLANPSNDI
-659 FTGLPFDLSEGNLS
+659 FTGLPFDLSEGNLT
-673 DAEKAQIFRDYVSEL
+673 DAEKATLFREYVATL
-688 DTKKKAETYV
+688 DTKGKAETYV
-698 TVMGIPE
+698 KVMGIPDKAWLE
-705 QSFVD
+705 
-710 GQVKVYLGAMT
+710 GQVSTYLGTMT

-730 NGLTEQMGMDADTVA
+730 TSLTEQMGMDAESVT
-745 EYVNAM
+745 EYVNDM
-751 SIEDIDKLLADG
+751 TVEDIDALLSEG
-763 IAEMVKEQYRKGVE
+763 IAQMVKEQYRKGVE

-783 TEEQLAGALDMAIST
+783 TEEQLAGALDMSIGT
-798 YSDEAA
+798 YSDELA

-812 TFAPNSYDSNLRTL
+812 TFSNSTYEFNLMTL

-837 SLYASTFSDKDI
+837 SLYASTFANKDI

-860 VDELEQI
+860 VDELEKI
-867 GYTDYLGILMSSIAD
+867 GYTDYLGILMSSIAT

-938 NAETVIIGFASGIVG
+938 NAETVIIGFASGLVG
-953 VGVTY
+953 VLVTY
-958 LLCIPLNIILVYLT
+958 LLCIPLNAILVYLT

-980 LPVLVAVILVF
+980 LPIPVAVILVI

>member
-1 MCLFFRYIIELIY
+1 M
-14 YNLLEAKMLQ
+14 EATMLQ
-24 IKGLKKTFKTGEL
+24 LKGLKKTFKTGEL
-37 TQVALDG
+37 TQIALDG

-117 HQSVLANVE
+117 HQSILANVE

-141 KAKKALE
+141 RAKKALE
-148 AVGLGDQLHKKP
+148 TVGLGDQLHKKP

-216 VTHNPELAEEYA
+216 VTHNPDLAEEYA

-240 DDSNP
+240 GDTNP
-245 FEVDEAAL
+245 FEVDESVL

-265 MSLFTA
+265 MSLATS

-327 TLESTHIDLGS
+327 LLESTHIDLGS
-338 LMLTMMDMAEAKED
+338 LMLTMMDMAEAKEE

-378 NDLKSFKVF
+378 NDLKSFKKF
-387 LENEYADENS
+387 IEEEYANKES
-397 ELGLHDALSGIHYGY
+397 ELGLNDALSGVHYGY
-412 NINLLIY
+412 NINLLLY
-419 TENIDG
+419 TENVDG
-425 TIIHSDINTQI
+425 TIIHSDINAQI
-436 NEIMGKFIG
+436 QEIMGKFIG
-445 KMLSGSGE
+445 KLISDSEQLEGM
-453 VQSPITSSSSSP
+453 TSSSNP
-465 LSSMMTSSMGYT
+465 MASMMGGSMGYS

-491 NPVLKKQY
+491 NPVVKKQY
-499 DVVEGRW
+499 DIVEGKW

-519 NNEITDMALYA
+519 NNEITDMALYS
-530 LGLISED
+530 LGLISEEEI
-537 DIDAIVDAAINKTIL
+537 DIIVDAAINKAPLTVN
-552 ETNTSKWTYAEIF
+552 TNRWTYAEIF
-565 DMEFRTIFPADCF
+565 DMEFRTIFPADCY

-583 TGLYTDMRESTAGL
+583 TGLYTDMRESNAGL
-597 KYLYDKGTDIK
+597 KYLYDKGTPIK

-645 AAIKAQLDSPEEDI
+645 AAIKAQLGDSKNDI
-659 FTGLPFDLSEGNLS
+659 FTGLPFDLSEGNLT
-673 DAEKAQIFRDYVSEL
+673 DAEKAEIFRNYVSEL

-698 TVMGIPE
+698 TVMGIPDKE
-705 QSFVD
+705 WLD
-710 GQVKVYLGAMT
+710 GQVKVYLGAMS
-721 EEVKRNYLI
+721 EEMKRSSLI
-730 NGLTEQMGMDADTVA
+730 NGLTEQMGMDTETVT

-751 SIEDIDKLLADG
+751 TVEDIDELLAEG
-763 IAEMVKEQYRKGVE
+763 IAEMVKDQYRKGVE
-777 AQLAAM
+777 GQLAAM
-783 TEEQLAGALDMAIST
+783 TEEQLAGALDLALPT
-798 YSDEAA
+798 YSDELAA
-804 AIYYEEAI
+804 VYYEEAI
-812 TFAPNSYDSNLRTL
+812 TFAPTSYEFNLMAL
-826 GYVELDDPASI
+826 GYVELDDPATI

-860 VDELEQI
+860 VDELEKI

-958 LLCIPLNIILVYLT
+958 LLCIPLNAILVYLT

-980 LPVLVAVILVF
+980 LPITVAVILVI

>member
-1 MCLFFRYIIELIY
+1 
-14 YNLLEAKMLQ
+14 MLQ
-24 IKGLKKTFKTGEL
+24 LKGLKKTFKTGEL

-117 HQSVLANVE
+117 HQSILANVE

-141 KAKKALE
+141 RAKKALAE
-148 AVGLGDQLHKKP
+148 VGLGDQLHKKP

-245 FEVDEAAL
+245 FEIDENTL

-265 MSLFTA
+265 MSLFTS

-327 TLESTHIDLGS
+327 MLESTHVDLGS
-338 LMLTMMDMAEAKED
+338 LMLSMIDVAESKEE

-357 VYTKTVMYD
+357 VYSKTVMYD
-366 FVNVLNSIESQE
+366 FVNILNSIESQK
-378 NDLKSFKVF
+378 NDLKSFKQF
-387 LENEYADENS
+387 IEREYTDSES
-397 ELGLHDALSGIHYGY
+397 ELGLHDAISGIHYGY
-412 NINLLIY
+412 NINLLLY
-419 TENIDG
+419 TKNVDG
-425 TIIHSDINTQI
+425 TIIHSDTNAQI
-436 NEIMGKFIG
+436 SEIMGKFIG
-445 KMLSGSGE
+445 KLLSNSEELEGM
-453 VQSPITSSSSSP
+453 QSSSNSSM
-465 LSSMMTSSMGYT
+465 SSMMTGTMGYGG
-477 TLWQEMLPGDGEMI
+477 LWQEMLPGDGEMI
-491 NPVLKKQY
+491 NPVVKKQY
-499 DVVEGRW
+499 DIVEGKW

-519 NNEITDMALYA
+519 NNEIADMALYA
-530 LGLISED
+530 LGLISEEEI
-537 DIDAIVDAAINKTIL
+537 DIIVDAAINKTPL
-552 ETNTSKWTYAEIF
+552 TVNTDRWTYQEIL
-565 DMEFRTIFPADCF
+565 DMEFRTIFPADCY

-583 TGLYTDMRESTAGL
+583 TGLYTDMRDTSAGL
-597 KYLYDKGTDIK
+597 KYLYDNATPLK

-633 LTEYVIEKSKAS
+633 LTEYVVEESKAS
-645 AAIKAQLDSPEEDI
+645 AAINAQLSDPSNDI
-659 FTGLPFDLSEGNLS
+659 FTGLPFDLSEGNLTE
-673 DAEKAQIFRDYVSEL
+673 AEKATLFRDYVATL
-688 DTKKKAETYV
+688 DSKDKAETYV
-698 TVMGIPE
+698 KVMGIPDKAWLE
-705 QSFVD
+705 
-710 GQVKVYLGAMT
+710 GQVETYLGTMT

-730 NGLTEQMGMDADTVA
+730 TSLTEQMGMDAESVA

-751 SIEDIDKLLADG
+751 TVEDIDALLSEG
-763 IAEMVKEQYRKGVE
+763 IAQMVKEQYRKGVE
-777 AQLAAM
+777 AQLSAM
-783 TEEQLAGALDMAIST
+783 TEEQLAGALDMAIGS
-798 YSDEAA
+798 YNDELAS
-804 AIYYEEAI
+804 IYYEEAI
-812 TFAPNSYDSNLRTL
+812 AFSNSTYEFNLMAL

-837 SLYASTFSDKDI
+837 SLYASTFANKDI

-860 VDELEQI
+860 VDELEKI
-867 GYTDYLGILMSSIAD
+867 GYTDYLGILMSSIAT

-938 NAETVIIGFASGIVG
+938 NAETVIIGFASGLVG
-953 VGVTY
+953 VMTTY
-958 LLCIPLNIILVYLT
+958 LLCIPLNAILVYLT

-980 LPVLVAVILVF
+980 LPIFVAVILVI

>member
-1 MCLFFRYIIELIY
+1 
-14 YNLLEAKMLQ
+14 MLQ
-24 IKGLKKTFKTGEL
+24 LKGLKKTFKTGEL

-117 HQSVLANVE
+117 HQSILANVE

-141 KAKKALE
+141 RAKKALE

-240 DDSNP
+240 GDTNP

-265 MSLFTA
+265 MSLATS

-327 TLESTHIDLGS
+327 RLESTHIDLGS
-338 LMLTMMDMAEAKED
+338 IMLAMMDTAESKEEHD
-352 HELDA
+352 LDA
-357 VYTKTVMYD
+357 VYSKTVMYD
-366 FVNVLNSIESQE
+366 FVNVMNSIESQE
-378 NDLKSFKVF
+378 NDLKSFKEF
-387 LENEYADENS
+387 IEREYADTES
-397 ELGLHDALSGIHYGY
+397 ELGLHEALSGIDYGY
-412 NINLLIY
+412 NINLLLY
-419 TENIDG
+419 TENVDG
-425 TIIHSDINTQI
+425 TIIHSDTNAQLQ
-436 NEIMGKFIG
+436 EIMGKFIG
-445 KMLSGSGE
+445 KLLSNKDQLSGMG
-453 VQSPITSSSSSP
+453 SSSDNSMA
-465 LSSMMTSSMGYT
+465 SMMSGSMGYGG
-477 TLWQEMLPGDGEMI
+477 LWQEMLPGDGEMI
-491 NPVLKKQY
+491 NPVVKKQY
-499 DVVEGRW
+499 DIVEGKW

-519 NNEITDMALYA
+519 NNEIADMALYA
-530 LGLISED
+530 LGLISEEE
-537 DIDAIVDAAINKTIL
+537 IDLIVDAAINKAPLTVN
-552 ETNTSKWTYAEIF
+552 TNRWTYAEIM
-565 DMEFRTIFPADCF
+565 DMEFRTIFPADCY

-583 TGLYTDMRESTAGL
+583 TGLYTDMRDSSAGL
-597 KYLYDKGTDIK
+597 KYLYDKGTPLK

-620 SGMLTG
+620 SGMLSG

-633 LTEYVIEKSKAS
+633 LTEYVIEKSKSS
-645 AAIKAQLDSPEEDI
+645 AAIKAQLADPTNDI
-659 FTGLPFDLSEGNLS
+659 FTGLPFDLSEGNLT
-673 DAEKAQIFRDYVSEL
+673 DAEKAEIFKNYVSEL

-698 TVMGIPE
+698 TVMGIPDKAWL
-705 QSFVD
+705 D
-710 GQVKVYLGAMT
+710 GQVKVYLGAMS
-721 EEVKRNYLI
+721 EDVKRSSLI
-730 NGLTEQMGMDADTVA
+730 SALTEQMGMDTETVT
-745 EYVNAM
+745 EYINDM
-751 SIEDIDKLLADG
+751 SVEDIDELLSDG
-763 IAEMVKEQYRKGVE
+763 IAQMVKEQYRRGVE
-777 AQLAAM
+777 GQLAAM
-783 TEEQLAGALDMAIST
+783 TEEQLAGALDMALSS
-798 YSDEAA
+798 YSDELA

-812 TFAPNSYDSNLRTL
+812 TFSSTSYELNLMAL

-860 VDELEQI
+860 VDELEKI
-867 GYTDYLGILMSSIAD
+867 SYTDYLGIMMSSIAT

-938 NAETVIIGFASGIVG
+938 NAETVIIGFASGVVG

-958 LLCIPLNIILVYLT
+958 LLCIPLNAILVYLT

-980 LPVLVAVILVF
+980 LPIYVAVILVI

>member
-1 MCLFFRYIIELIY
+1 
-14 YNLLEAKMLQ
+14 MLQ
-24 IKGLKKTFKTGEL
+24 LKDLKKKFTTGEL

-56 ILGPSGS
+56 VLGPSGS

-117 HQSVLANVE
+117 HQSILANVE

-133 VGRKERRA
+133 VGRKERRERA
-141 KAKKALE
+141 RKALTE
-148 AVGLGDQLHKKP
+148 VGLGDQLHKKP

-205 KEVAKDRLVVM
+205 KAVAKDRLVVM

-228 NRIVKLRDGKII
+228 NRIVKLRDGRII

-245 FEVDEAAL
+245 YDVDESVL

-265 MSLFTA
+265 MSLFTS

-327 TLESTHIDLGS
+327 TLESTHVDLGS
-338 LMLTMMDMAEAKED
+338 LMTTMMDMAEAKQE
-352 HELDA
+352 HPLDA
-357 VYTKTVMYD
+357 VYSKTVMYD
-366 FVNVLNSIESQE
+366 FVNVINSIESQK
-378 NDLKSFKVF
+378 NDLKAFKKFV
-387 LENEYADENS
+387 ESEYADPES
-397 ELGLHDALSGIHYGY
+397 DLGLHDALSGIRYGY
-412 NINLLIY
+412 NINLLLY
-419 TENIDG
+419 TKNVDG
-425 TIIHSDINTQI
+425 TIIHSDTQAQLS
-436 NEIMGKFIG
+436 EIMKKFVG
-445 KMLSGSGE
+445 QLLSNTE
-453 VQSPITSSSSSP
+453 NLTNSSSSSNP
-465 LSSMMTSSMGYT
+465 MTSMMSSSVGMGG
-477 TLWQEMLPGDGEMI
+477 LWQEMLPGDGEMI
-491 NPVLKKQY
+491 NPIVKKQY
-499 DVVEGRW
+499 DIVEGKW

-519 NNEITDMALYA
+519 NNEIADMALYA

-537 DIDAIVDAAINKTIL
+537 EIDIIVDAAINKTPLTVNTDRWSYSDIL
-552 ETNTSKWTYAEIF
+552 A
-565 DMEFRTIFPADCF
+565 MEFRTIFPADCY

-583 TGLYTDMRESTAGL
+583 SGLYTDMRDTSAGL
-597 KYLYDKGTDIK
+597 KYLYDNGTPLK

-620 SGMLTG
+620 AGMLTG

-633 LTEYVIEKSKAS
+633 LTEYVVEKSKAS
-645 AAIKAQLDSPEEDI
+645 AAIKAQLADPDNDI
-659 FTGLPFDLSEGNLS
+659 FTGLPFDLSEGNLT
-673 DAEKAQIFRDYVSEL
+673 DAEKAEIFRGYVSEL
-688 DTKKKAETYV
+688 DTAKKAETYIK
-698 TVMGIPE
+698 VMGIPD
-705 QSFVD
+705 QTWLD
-710 GQVKVYLGAMT
+710 GQVELYLGRMD
-721 EEVKRNYLI
+721 EQMKRDYLV
-730 NGLTEQMGMDADTVA
+730 NALTEQMGMDTETVT
-745 EYVNAM
+745 EYITAM
-751 SIEDIDKLLADG
+751 SIEDIDELLTEG
-763 IAEMVKEQYRKGVE
+763 IAAMVKDNYRKGVE

-783 TEEQLAGALDMAIST
+783 TEEQLAGALDAALPSYT
-798 YSDEAA
+798 DELAA
-804 AIYYEEAI
+804 VYYEEAI
-812 TFAPNSYDSNLRTL
+812 TFAPTSYELNLMAL
-826 GYVELDDPASI
+826 GYVELDDPATI
-837 SLYASTFSDKDI
+837 SLYASTFADKDI

-867 GYTDYLGILMSSIAD
+867 GYTDILGIMMSSIAT

-953 VGVTY
+953 VLVTY
-958 LLCIPLNIILVYLT
+958 VLCIPLNAIFLWAT
-972 GIPNLTAQ
+972 GIPNLNAI
-980 LPVLVAVILVF
+980 LPIGVAVILVF
-991 ISMGLTLISGLIPSR
+991 ISMGLTLISGIIPSR

>member
-1 MCLFFRYIIELIY
+1 M
-14 YNLLEAKMLQ
+14 EATMLQ
-24 IKGLKKTFKTGEL
+24 LKGLKKTFKTGEL

-117 HQSVLANVE
+117 HQSILANVE

-141 KAKKALE
+141 RARKALE
-148 AVGLGDQLHKKP
+148 TVGLGDQLHKKP

-240 DDSNP
+240 GDTNP
-245 FEVDEAAL
+245 FEVNEAAL

-265 MSLFTA
+265 MSLTTS

-327 TLESTHIDLGS
+327 LLESTHIDLGS
-338 LMLTMMDMAEAKED
+338 LMLTMMDMAESKEE

-357 VYTKTVMYD
+357 VYSKTVMYD
-366 FVNVLNSIESQE
+366 FVNVMNSIESQE
-378 NDLKSFKVF
+378 NDLKAFKEF
-387 LENEYADENS
+387 IEREYADTES
-397 ELGLHDALSGIHYGY
+397 ELGLHEALSGIDYGY
-412 NINLLIY
+412 NINLLLY
-419 TENIDG
+419 TENVDG
-425 TIIHSDINTQI
+425 TIIHSDTNAQLQ
-436 NEIMGKFIG
+436 EIMGKFIG
-445 KMLSGSGE
+445 KLLSNKDQLSGAG
-453 VQSPITSSSSSP
+453 SSNNP
-465 LSSMMTSSMGYT
+465 MASMMSSSMGYGG
-477 TLWQEMLPGDGEMI
+477 LWQEMLSGDGEMI
-491 NPVLKKQY
+491 NPVVKKQY
-499 DVVEGRW
+499 DIVEGKW

-519 NNEITDMALYA
+519 NNEIADMALYA
-530 LGLISED
+530 LGLISEEEI
-537 DIDAIVDAAINKTIL
+537 DIIVDAAINKAPLTVN
-552 ETNTSKWTYAEIF
+552 TNRWTYAEIM
-565 DMEFRTIFPADCF
+565 DMEFRTIFPADCY

-583 TGLYTDMRESTAGL
+583 TGLYTDMRDSSAGL
-597 KYLYDKGTDIK
+597 KYLYDKGTPIK

-645 AAIKAQLDSPEEDI
+645 AAIKAQLADPTNDI
-659 FTGLPFDLSEGNLS
+659 FTGLPFDLSDGNLTN
-673 DAEKAQIFRDYVSEL
+673 AEKAEIFKNYVSEL

-698 TVMGIPE
+698 TVMGIPDKAWL
-705 QSFVD
+705 D
-710 GQVKVYLGAMT
+710 GQVKIYLGNMT
-721 EEVKRNYLI
+721 EEVKRDYLI
-730 NGLTEQMGMDADTVA
+730 TALTEQMGMDTETVT
-745 EYVNAM
+745 EYVNELTV
-751 SIEDIDKLLADG
+751 EDIDELLSDG
-763 IAEMVKEQYRKGVE
+763 IAQMVKDQYRRGVE
-777 AQLAAM
+777 GQLAAM
-783 TEEQLAGALDMAIST
+783 TEEQLAGALDMAIPT
-798 YSDEAA
+798 YSDELA
-804 AIYYEEAI
+804 AIYYEEAM
-812 TFAPNSYDSNLRTL
+812 TFAPTSYELNLMAL
-826 GYVELDDPASI
+826 GYVELDDPATI

-849 IEEAIAKYNEG
+849 IEEAIAKYNEA
-860 VDELEQI
+860 VDELEKI
-867 GYTDYLGILMSSIAD
+867 SYTDYLGIMMSSIAT

-938 NAETVIIGFASGIVG
+938 NAETVIIGFTSGIVG

-958 LLCIPLNIILVYLT
+958 LLCIPLNAILVYLT

-980 LPVLVAVILVF
+980 LPIVVAVILVF

>member
-1 MCLFFRYIIELIY
+1 
-14 YNLLEAKMLQ
+14 MLQ
-24 IKGLKKTFKTGEL
+24 LKNLKKTFRTGEL

-84 INGISTKKY
+84 INGISTEKY

-117 HQSVLANVE
+117 HQSILANVE

-133 VGRKERRA
+133 VGRKERRER
-141 KAKKALE
+141 AKKALE
-148 AVGLGDQLHKKP
+148 EVGLGDQLHKKP

-199 QVMELL
+199 QVMDLL
-205 KEVAKDRLVVM
+205 GQVAKDRLVVM
-216 VTHNPELAEEYA
+216 VTHNPELAEQYA

-240 DDSNP
+240 GDTNP
-245 FEVDEAAL
+245 YEVDESTL

-265 MSLFTA
+265 MSLATS

-282 KGRTLLTSFAGSI
+282 KGRTVLTSFAGSI

-309 LTAYINTVQEDT
+309 LTAFINTVQEDT

-327 TLESTHIDLGS
+327 TLESTHVDLTS
-338 LMLTMMDMAEAKED
+338 VMLSMMEVAESKED
-352 HELDA
+352 HPLDA
-357 VYTKTVMYD
+357 VYSKTVMYD
-366 FVNVLNSIESQE
+366 FVNVLNNIESQK
-378 NDLKSFKVF
+378 NDLKAFKEF
-387 LENEYADENS
+387 LEAEYADENS

-412 NINLLIY
+412 NINLLLY
-419 TENIDG
+419 TKNVDG
-425 TIIHSDINTQI
+425 TIIHSDTQAQLRD
-436 NEIMGKFIG
+436 IMGKFIG
-445 KMLSGSGE
+445 KLLSNGEELAGSGSTGNPMM
-453 VQSPITSSSSSP
+453 SMMSSSVG
-465 LSSMMTSSMGYT
+465 MGG
-477 TLWQEMLPGDGEMI
+477 LWQEMLPGDGELI
-491 NPVLKKQY
+491 NPVVKKQY
-499 DVVEGRW
+499 DIVEGKW
-506 PEAYNEVVLVLDS
+506 PEAYNEVVLVLDA
-519 NNEITDMALYA
+519 NNEISDMALYA

-537 DIDAIVDAAINKTIL
+537 EIDIIVDAAINKTPLTVNTDRWSYEDIL
-552 ETNTSKWTYAEIF
+552 N
-565 DMEFRTIFPADCF
+565 MEFRTVFPADCY
-578 TLDER
+578 TKGND
-583 TGLYTDMRESTAGL
+583 GLYTDMRDTSAGL
-597 KYLYDKGTDIK
+597 KYLYDNGTPLK

-620 SGMLTG
+620 SGMLNG

-633 LTEYVIEKSKAS
+633 LTKHVVEHSKAS
-645 AAIKAQLDSPEEDI
+645 EAIKAQLADPYHDI
-659 FTGLPFDLSEGNLS
+659 FTGLPFDLSDGTLTE
-673 DAEKAQIFRDYVSEL
+673 AEMASAFRDHVATL
-688 DTKKKAETYV
+688 DTAAKAETYIKIKCV
-698 TVMGIPE
+698 PDKAWLE
-705 QSFVD
+705 E
-710 GQVKVYLGAMT
+710 QVKVYLGAMK
-721 EEVKRNYLI
+721 EEQKREYLI
-730 NGLTEQMGMDADTVA
+730 SALTEQMGMDAEKVTD
-745 EYVNAM
+745 YVNEM
-751 SIEDIDKLLADG
+751 SASDIDELLSEG
-763 IAEMVKEQYRKGVE
+763 IAALVKENYRKTVE

-783 TEEQLAGALDMAIST
+783 TEEQLAAALDAELPT
-798 YSDEAA
+798 YSDELA

-812 TFAPNSYDSNLRTL
+812 TFSSSTYEVNLMLL

-837 SLYASTFSDKDI
+837 SLYASTFADKDI
-849 IEEAIAKYNEG
+849 IENAIAKYNEG
-860 VDELEQI
+860 VDDLEKI
-867 GYTDYLGILMSSIAD
+867 GYTDILGILMSSVAI

-953 VGVTY
+953 VLVTY
-958 LLCIPLNIILVYLT
+958 LLCIPLNAILIWLT

-980 LPVLVAVILVF
+980 LPIPVAVILVL
-991 ISMGLTLISGLIPSR
+991 ISMALTLISGLIPSR

>member
-1 MCLFFRYIIELIY
+1 
-14 YNLLEAKMLQ
+14 MLQ
-24 IKGLKKTFKTGEL
+24 LKGLKKTFRTGEL

-117 HQSVLANVE
+117 HQSILANVE

-133 VGRKERRA
+133 VGRKERRER
-141 KAKKALE
+141 AKKALAE
-148 AVGLGDQLHKKP
+148 VGLGDQLHKKP

-240 DDSNP
+240 GDTNP
-245 FEVDEAAL
+245 YEIDESVL

-265 MSLFTA
+265 MSLFTS

-309 LTAYINTVQEDT
+309 LTTYINTVQEDT

-327 TLESTHIDLGS
+327 LLESTHIDLGS
-338 LMLTMMDMAEAKED
+338 LMITMMDMAEAKED

-357 VYTKTVMYD
+357 VYSKTVMYD
-366 FVNVLNSIESQE
+366 FVNVINSIESQE
-378 NDLKSFKVF
+378 NDLKAFKEF
-387 LENEYADENS
+387 IEREYADTES
-397 ELGLHDALSGIHYGY
+397 ELGLNDALSGIHYGY
-412 NINLLIY
+412 NINLLLY
-419 TENIDG
+419 TKNVDG
-425 TIIHSDINTQI
+425 TIIHSDTQAQLG
-436 NEIMGKFIG
+436 EIMTKFIG
-445 KMLSGSGE
+445 KMLSNRD
-453 VQSPITSSSSSP
+453 QMDSSSSSGNP
-465 LSSMMTSSMGYT
+465 MASMMSGSMGYGG
-477 TLWQEMLPGDGEMI
+477 LWQEMLPGDVEMI
-491 NPVLKKQY
+491 NPIVQKQY
-499 DVVEGRW
+499 DIVEGKW

-519 NNEITDMALYA
+519 NNEISDMALYA
-530 LGLISED
+530 LGLISEEEI
-537 DIDAIVDAAINKTIL
+537 DIIVDAAINKTPL
-552 ETNTSKWTYAEIF
+552 TVNTNRWTYQEIL
-565 DMEFRTIFPADCF
+565 DMEFRTIFPADCY

-583 TGLYTDMRESTAGL
+583 TGLYTDMRETNAGL
-597 KYLYDKGTDIK
+597 KYLYDNGTPIK

-633 LTEYVIEKSKAS
+633 LTEHVVEQSKAS
-645 AAIKAQLDSPEEDI
+645 AAIKAQLADPSNDI
-659 FTGLPFDLSEGNLS
+659 FSGLPFDLSEGNLS
-673 DAEKAQIFRDYVSEL
+673 DAEKAEIFRDYVSGL
-688 DTKKKAETYV
+688 DTAKKADTYV
-698 TVMGIPE
+698 KVMGIPDKAWL
-705 QSFVD
+705 D
-710 GQVKVYLGAMT
+710 GQVDVYLGTMT
-721 EEVKRNYLI
+721 EEVKRNSLI
-730 NGLTEQMGMDADTVA
+730 TTLTEQMGMDAETVA

-751 SIEDIDKLLADG
+751 TLEDLDGLLGEG
-763 IAEMVKEQYRKGVE
+763 IGEMVKEQYRKGVE

-783 TEEQLAGALDMAIST
+783 TDEQLAGALDAAIPSYT
-798 YSDEAA
+798 DELA
-804 AIYYEEAI
+804 AIYYDEAI
-812 TFAPNSYDSNLRTL
+812 TFASTSYEFNLMTL
-826 GYVELDDPASI
+826 GYVELDDPATI

-860 VDELEQI
+860 VDEIEKI
-867 GYTDYLGILMSSIAD
+867 GYTDYLGIMMSSIAT

-953 VGVTY
+953 VLTTY
-958 LLCIPLNIILVYLT
+958 LLCIPLNAILVYLT

-980 LPVLVAVILVF
+980 LPVYVAAILVV
-991 ISMGLTLISGLIPSR
+991 ISMALTLVSGLIPSR

>member
-1 MCLFFRYIIELIY
+1 
-14 YNLLEAKMLQ
+14 MLQ
-24 IKGLKKTFKTGEL
+24 LKGLKKTFKTGEL

-117 HQSVLANVE
+117 HQSILANVE

-148 AVGLGDQLHKKP
+148 TVGLGDQLHKKP

-240 DDSNP
+240 GDTNP
-245 FEVDEAAL
+245 FDVDESTL

-378 NDLKSFKVF
+378 NDLKSFKEF
-387 LENEYADENS
+387 LEREYADEDS
-397 ELGLHDALSGIHYGY
+397 ELGLHDALSGVHYGY

-425 TIIHSDINTQI
+425 TIIHSDINAQI

-445 KMLSGSGE
+445 KMLSNSSE
-453 VQSPITSSSSSP
+453 IQSSITSSSSSP
-465 LSSMMTSSMGYT
+465 LSSMMSSSMGYT
-477 TLWQEMLPGDGEMI
+477 NLWQEMLPGDGEMI
-491 NPVLKKQY
+491 NPVVKKQY

-519 NNEITDMALYA
+519 NNEITDMALYS
-530 LGLISED
+530 LGLISEEE
-537 DIDAIVDAAINKTIL
+537 IDAIVDAAINKTIL
-552 ETNTSKWTYAEIF
+552 DTNTNKWTYAEIF

-583 TGLYTDMRESTAGL
+583 TELYTDMRESAAGL
-597 KYLYDKGTDIK
+597 KYLYDKATPIK

-633 LTEYVIEKSKAS
+633 LTEFVVEKSKAS
-645 AAIKAQLDSPEEDI
+645 AAIEAQLGDTSTDI

-698 TVMGIPE
+698 TVMGIPDKTWL
-705 QSFVD
+705 D
-710 GQVKVYLGAMT
+710 GQVTVYLGSMS
-721 EEVKRNYLI
+721 EEIKRNYLVT
-730 NGLTEQMGMDADTVA
+730 GLTEQMGMDAETVT
-745 EYVNAM
+745 EYVNDM
-751 SIEDIDKLLADG
+751 SIEDIDELLADG

-783 TEEQLAGALDMAIST
+783 TEEQLAGALDAAIST
-798 YSDEAA
+798 YTDEVA

-812 TFAPNSYDSNLRTL
+812 TFAPNSYDHNLRTL
-826 GYVELDDPASI
+826 GYVELDDPATI

-980 LPVLVAVILVF
+980 LPVFVAVLLVI

>member
-1 MCLFFRYIIELIY
+1 
-14 YNLLEAKMLQ
+14 MLQ

-117 HQSVLANVE
+117 HQSILANVE

-141 KAKKALE
+141 RARKALE

-245 FEVDEAAL
+245 YEIDENAL
-253 EAPKHKNMGKSS
+253 EAPKHKNMGKSY
-265 MSLFTA
+265 MSLFTS

-327 TLESTHIDLGS
+327 LLESTHVDLGS
-338 LMLTMMDMAEAKED
+338 LLTTMMDMAEAKED

-357 VYTKTVMYD
+357 VYSKTVMYD
-366 FVNVLNSIESQE
+366 FVNVINSIESQE
-378 NDLKSFKVF
+378 NDLKAFMEFIDK
-387 LENEYADENS
+387 EYADPDS
-397 ELGLHDALSGIHYGY
+397 ELGLNDALSGIHYGY
-412 NINLLIY
+412 NINLLLY
-419 TENIDG
+419 TKNVDG
-425 TIIHSDINTQI
+425 TIIHSDTQAQI

-445 KMLSGSGE
+445 KLLSNSEELMGM
-453 VQSPITSSSSSP
+453 TSSSSS
-465 LSSMMTSSMGYT
+465 MTSLMSGSMGYGN
-477 TLWQEMLPGDGEMI
+477 LWQEMLPGDGDEMI
-491 NPVLKKQY
+491 NPIVKKQY
-499 DVVEGRW
+499 DLVEGKW

-519 NNEITDMALYA
+519 NNEISDMSLYA
-530 LGLISED
+530 LGLISEEE
-537 DIDAIVDAAINKTIL
+537 IDLIVDAAINKLPLTV
-552 ETNTSKWTYAEIF
+552 NTERWTYQEIL
-565 DMEFRTIFPADCF
+565 DMEFRTIFPVDCF
-578 TLDER
+578 TYDER
-583 TGLYTDMRESTAGL
+583 TGLYTDMRETTAGL
-597 KYLYDKGTDIK
+597 KYLYDNATPIK
-608 VVGII
+608 ITGII

-633 LTEYVIEKSKAS
+633 LTEYVIEQSKSS
-645 AAIKAQLDSPEEDI
+645 AAIIAQLADTETDI
-659 FTGLPFDLSEGNLS
+659 FTGLPFDLSEGNLT
-673 DAEKAQIFRDYVSEL
+673 DAEKAQIFRDYVAGL
-688 DTKKKAETYV
+688 DTEKKAETYV
-698 TVMGIPE
+698 KIMCIPDAAWLD
-705 QSFVD
+705 S
-710 GQVKVYLGAMT
+710 QVSNYLGMMT
-721 EEVKRNYLI
+721 EDVKRGYLI
-730 NGLTEQMGMDADTVA
+730 NALKEQMGMDEESVTAYVDAMTV
-745 EYVNAM
+745 
-751 SIEDIDKLLADG
+751 EDIDELLTEG
-763 IAEMVKEQYRKGVE
+763 IAEMVKEQYKSGVE
-777 AQLAAM
+777 TQLAALTVEM
-783 TEEQLAGALDMAIST
+783 KAGALDAAISGYT
-798 YSDEAA
+798 DELA

-812 TFAPNSYDSNLRTL
+812 EFAPTSLEINLMAL
-826 GYVELDDPASI
+826 GYVELDDPATI
-837 SLYASTFSDKDI
+837 SLYASTFSDKDV

-860 VDELEQI
+860 VDELKQI
-867 GYTDYLGILMSSIAD
+867 GYTDYLGIMMSSIAT

-958 LLCIPLNIILVYLT
+958 LLCIPLNAILVYLT

-980 LPVLVAVILVF
+980 LPVIVAVILVF

>member
-1 MCLFFRYIIELIY
+1 
-14 YNLLEAKMLQ
+14 MLQ

-117 HQSVLANVE
+117 HQSILANVE
-126 LALTISG
+126 LSLTISG
-133 VGRKERRA
+133 IGRKERRA
-141 KAKKALE
+141 RAKKAL
-148 AVGLGDQLHKKP
+148 ADVGLGDQLHKKP

-245 FEVDEAAL
+245 FEVDENTL

-265 MSLFTA
+265 MSLFTS

-309 LTAYINTVQEDT
+309 LTSYINTVQEDT

-327 TLESTHIDLGS
+327 TLESTHVDLGS
-338 LMLTMMDMAEAKED
+338 LMITMMDMAEAKEE

-357 VYTKTVMYD
+357 VYSKTVMYD
-366 FVNVLNSIESQE
+366 FVNVLNSIESQK
-378 NDLKSFKVF
+378 NDLKSFKQFV
-387 LENEYADENS
+387 EGEYANAES
-397 ELGLHDALSGIHYGY
+397 ELGLHDAISGIHYGY
-412 NINLLIY
+412 NINLLLY
-419 TENIDG
+419 TKNVDG
-425 TIIHSDINTQI
+425 TIIHSDTNAQI
-436 NEIMGKFIG
+436 SEIMGKFIG
-445 KMLSGSGE
+445 KLLSNSDDLSGM
-453 VQSPITSSSSSP
+453 QSSSSSP
-465 LSSMMTSSMGYT
+465 MASMMSGSMGYGG
-477 TLWQEMLPGDGEMI
+477 LWQEMLPGDGDDLI
-491 NPVLKKQY
+491 NPIVKKQY
-499 DVVEGRW
+499 DIVEGKW

-519 NNEITDMALYA
+519 NNEIADMALYA
-530 LGLISED
+530 LGLISEEEI
-537 DIDAIVDAAINKTIL
+537 DIIVDAAINKTPLTVNTDRWSYQEIL
-552 ETNTSKWTYAEIF
+552 
-565 DMEFRTIFPADCF
+565 DMEFRTIFPADCY

-583 TGLYTDMRESTAGL
+583 TGLYTDMRDTSAGL
-597 KYLYDKGTDIK
+597 KYLYDNGTPLK

-626 SIAYTSE
+626 SIAYTSK
-633 LTEYVIEKSKAS
+633 LTEYVVEESKAS
-645 AAIKAQLDSPEEDI
+645 DAINAQLGDPSNDI
-659 FTGLPFDLSEGNLS
+659 FTGLPFDLSEGNLTDS
-673 DAEKAQIFRDYVSEL
+673 EKAALFREYVATL
-688 DTKKKAETYV
+688 DTKGKAETYV
-698 TVMGIPE
+698 KVMGIPDKAWL
-705 QSFVD
+705 D
-710 GQVKVYLGAMT
+710 GQVNTYLGAMT
-721 EEVKRNYLI
+721 EDVKRNYLI
-730 NGLTEQMGMDADTVA
+730 TSLTEQMGMDSESVT

-751 SIEDIDKLLADG
+751 TVEDIDALLAEG
-763 IAEMVKEQYRKGVE
+763 IAQMVKEQYRKGVE
-777 AQLAAM
+777 AQLTAM
-783 TEEQLAGALDMAIST
+783 TEEQLAGALDMAIGT
-798 YSDEAA
+798 YSDELASV
-804 AIYYEEAI
+804 YYEEAI
-812 TFAPNSYDSNLRTL
+812 TFSNSTYEFNLMAL

-837 SLYASTFSDKDI
+837 SLYASTFANKDI

-860 VDELEQI
+860 VDELEKI
-867 GYTDYLGILMSSIAD
+867 GYTDYLGILMSSVAT

-938 NAETVIIGFASGIVG
+938 NAETVIIGFASGLVG
-953 VGVTY
+953 VLVTY
-958 LLCIPLNIILVYLT
+958 LLCIPLNAILVYLT

-980 LPVLVAVILVF
+980 LPIPVAIILVI
-991 ISMGLTLISGLIPSR
+991 ISMCLTLISGLIPSR

>member
-1 MCLFFRYIIELIY
+1 
-14 YNLLEAKMLQ
+14 MLQ

-117 HQSVLANVE
+117 HQSILANVE

-141 KAKKALE
+141 RARKALE

-174 RALINDPDILL
+174 RALINDPEILL

-245 FEVDEAAL
+245 YEIDENAL

-265 MSLFTA
+265 MSLFTS

-327 TLESTHIDLGS
+327 LLESTHVDLGS
-338 LMLTMMDMAEAKED
+338 LLTTMMDMAEAKED

-357 VYTKTVMYD
+357 VYSKTVMYD
-366 FVNVLNSIESQE
+366 FVNVINSIESQE
-378 NDLKSFKVF
+378 NDLKAFKEF
-387 LENEYADENS
+387 IEKEYADPDS
-397 ELGLHDALSGIHYGY
+397 ELGLDKALSGIHYGY
-412 NINLLIY
+412 NINLLLY
-419 TENIDG
+419 TKNIDG
-425 TIIHSDINTQI
+425 TIIHSDTQAQI

-445 KMLSGSGE
+445 KLLSNSEELMGM
-453 VQSPITSSSSSP
+453 TSSSSS
-465 LSSMMTSSMGYT
+465 MTSLMSGSMGYGN
-477 TLWQEMLPGDGEMI
+477 LWQEMLPGDGDEMI
-491 NPVLKKQY
+491 NPIVKKQY
-499 DVVEGRW
+499 DLVEGKW

-519 NNEITDMALYA
+519 NNEISDMSLYA
-530 LGLISED
+530 LGLISEEE
-537 DIDAIVDAAINKTIL
+537 IDLIVDAAINKLPLTV
-552 ETNTSKWTYAEIF
+552 NTERWTYQEIL
-565 DMEFRTIFPADCF
+565 DMEFRTIFPVDCY
-578 TLDER
+578 TYDER
-583 TGLYTDMRESTAGL
+583 TGLYTDMRDTSAGL
-597 KYLYDKGTDIK
+597 KYLYDNATPIK
-608 VVGII
+608 ITGII

-633 LTEYVIEKSKAS
+633 LTEYVIEQSKSS
-645 AAIKAQLDSPEEDI
+645 AAIIAQLADKETDI
-659 FTGLPFDLSEGNLS
+659 FTGLPFDLSDGNLT
-673 DAEKAQIFRDYVSEL
+673 DAEKAQIFRDYVAEL
-688 DTKKKAETYV
+688 DTEKKAETYV
-698 TVMGIPE
+698 KIMCIPAA
-705 QSFVD
+705 D
-710 GQVKVYLGAMT
+710 WLDTQVSNYLGMMT
-721 EEVKRNYLI
+721 EDVKRGYLI
-730 NGLTEQMGMDADTVA
+730 NALKEQMGMDEESVTAYVDAMTV
-745 EYVNAM
+745 
-751 SIEDIDKLLADG
+751 EDIDELLAEG
-763 IAEMVKEQYRKGVE
+763 IAEMVKEQYKSGVE
-777 AQLAAM
+777 NQLSALSTDMKAAALDAA
-783 TEEQLAGALDMAIST
+783 LAG
-798 YSDEAA
+798 YSDELAA
-804 AIYYEEAI
+804 VYYEEAI
-812 TFAPNSYDSNLRTL
+812 DFAPTSLETNLMLL
-826 GYVELDDPASI
+826 GYVELDDPATI

-860 VDELEQI
+860 VDELKQI
-867 GYTDYLGILMSSIAD
+867 GYTDYLGIMMSSIAT

-958 LLCIPLNIILVYLT
+958 LICIPLNAILVYLT

-980 LPVLVAVILVF
+980 LPIFVAVILVF

>member
-1 MCLFFRYIIELIY
+1 
-14 YNLLEAKMLQ
+14 MLQ
-24 IKGLKKTFKTGEL
+24 LKGLKKTFRTGEL

-117 HQSVLANVE
+117 HQSILANVE

-141 KAKKALE
+141 RARKALE
-148 AVGLGDQLHKKP
+148 DVGLGDQLHKKP

-240 DDSNP
+240 GDTNP
-245 FEVDEAAL
+245 YEIDESVL

-265 MSLFTA
+265 MSLFTS

-327 TLESTHIDLGS
+327 LLESTHIDLGS
-338 LMLTMMDMAEAKED
+338 LMITMMDMAEAKED

-357 VYTKTVMYD
+357 VYSKTVMYD
-366 FVNVLNSIESQE
+366 FVNVINSIESQE
-378 NDLKSFKVF
+378 NDLKAFKKFV
-387 LENEYADENS
+387 EREYADTES
-397 ELGLHDALSGIHYGY
+397 ELGLNDALSGIHYGY
-412 NINLLIY
+412 NINLLLY
-419 TENIDG
+419 TKNVDG
-425 TIIHSDINTQI
+425 TIIHSDTQAQLG
-436 NEIMGKFIG
+436 EIMTKFIG
-445 KMLSGSGE
+445 KMLSNRE
-453 VQSPITSSSSSP
+453 QMDSSSSSGNP
-465 LSSMMTSSMGYT
+465 IASMMSGSMGYGG
-477 TLWQEMLPGDGEMI
+477 LWQEMLPGDGEII
-491 NPVLKKQY
+491 NPIVKKQY
-499 DVVEGRW
+499 DIVEGKW

-519 NNEITDMALYA
+519 NNEISDMALYA
-530 LGLISED
+530 LGLISEEE
-537 DIDAIVDAAINKTIL
+537 IDLIVDAAINKTPL
-552 ETNTSKWTYAEIF
+552 TVNTNRWTYQEIL

-583 TGLYTDMRESTAGL
+583 TGLYTDMRETSAGL
-597 KYLYDKGTDIK
+597 KYLYDNGTPIK

-633 LTEYVIEKSKAS
+633 LTEHVVEQSKAS
-645 AAIKAQLDSPEEDI
+645 AAIKAQLADPSNDI
-659 FTGLPFDLSEGNLS
+659 FSGLPFDLSEGNLS
-673 DAEKAQIFRDYVSEL
+673 DAEKAEIFREYVSGL
-688 DTKKKAETYV
+688 DTAKKADTYV
-698 TVMGIPE
+698 NVMGIPDKAWL
-705 QSFVD
+705 D
-710 GQVKVYLGAMT
+710 GQVDVYLGTMT
-721 EEVKRNYLI
+721 EEVKRNSLI
-730 NGLTEQMGMDADTVA
+730 TTLTEQMGMDAETVA

-751 SIEDIDKLLADG
+751 TLEDLDSLLGEG
-763 IAEMVKEQYRKGVE
+763 IGEMVKEQYRKGVE

-783 TEEQLAGALDMAIST
+783 TDEQLAGALDAAIPT
-798 YSDEAA
+798 YTDELA
-804 AIYYEEAI
+804 AIYYDEAI
-812 TFAPNSYDSNLRTL
+812 TFASTSYEFNLMTL
-826 GYVELDDPASI
+826 GYVELDDPATI
-837 SLYASTFSDKDI
+837 SLYASTFADKDI

-860 VDELEQI
+860 VDEIEKI
-867 GYTDYLGILMSSIAD
+867 GYTDYLGIMMSSIAT

-913 VQERTKEIGIL
+913 VQERTKEIGII

-953 VGVTY
+953 VLTTY
-958 LLCIPLNIILVYLT
+958 LLCIPLNAILVYLT

-980 LPVLVAVILVF
+980 LPVYVAVILVI

>member
-1 MCLFFRYIIELIY
+1 
-14 YNLLEAKMLQ
+14 MLQ
-24 IKGLKKTFKTGEL
+24 LKGLKKTFKTGEL

-117 HQSVLANVE
+117 HQSILANVE

-141 KAKKALE
+141 RAKKALE
-148 AVGLGDQLHKKP
+148 TVGLGDQLHKKP

-199 QVMELL
+199 QVMDLL

-240 DDSNP
+240 DDTNP
-245 FEVDEAAL
+245 FEIDESTL

-265 MSLFTA
+265 MSLGTS

-338 LMLTMMDMAEAKED
+338 LMLTMMDMAESKED

-357 VYTKTVMYD
+357 VYSKTVMYD
-366 FVNVLNSIESQE
+366 FVNVLSSIESQE
-378 NDLKSFKVF
+378 NDLKAFKQF
-387 LENEYADENS
+387 LEREYADADS
-397 ELGLHDALSGIHYGY
+397 ELGLHDALSGVHYGY

-425 TIIHSDINTQI
+425 TIIHSDTTAQLQ
-436 NEIMGKFIG
+436 EITGKFIG
-445 KMLSGSGE
+445 KLLSNSEELAGL
-453 VQSPITSSSSSP
+453 TSSNNSMA
-465 LSSMMTSSMGYT
+465 SMMSGSMGYGS
-477 TLWQEMLPGDGEMI
+477 LWQEMLPGDGEMI

-506 PEAYNEVVLVLDS
+506 PVAYNEVVLVLDS
-519 NNEITDMALYA
+519 NNEIADMSLYA

-537 DIDAIVDAAINKTIL
+537 EIDLIVDAAINKLPLTVN
-552 ETNTSKWTYAEIF
+552 TNRWTYAEIM

-583 TGLYTDMRESTAGL
+583 TGLYTDMRESSAGL
-597 KYLYDKGTDIK
+597 KYLYDNATPLK

-633 LTEYVIEKSKAS
+633 LTEYVVEKSKAS
-645 AAIKAQLDSPEEDI
+645 AAITAQLGDPSTDL
-659 FTGLPFDLSEGNLS
+659 FTGLPFDLSEGNLT
-673 DAEKAQIFRDYVSEL
+673 DEEKAQIFRDYVGEL
-688 DTKKKAETYV
+688 DTKKKAETYL
-698 TVMGIPE
+698 TVMGIPDAAWLE
-705 QSFVD
+705 A
-710 GQVKVYLGAMT
+710 QVGLYLGQMS
-721 EEVKRNYLI
+721 EEMKRTSLI
-730 NGLTEQMGMDADTVA
+730 NGLTEQMGMDAESVA
-745 EYVNAM
+745 EYVNQM
-751 SIEDIDKLLADG
+751 TLDDIDELLAEG
-763 IAEMVKEQYRKGVE
+763 IGEMVKEQYKKGVE
-777 AQLAAM
+777 GQLSAMTDDQLAA
-783 TEEQLAGALDMAIST
+783 ALDAALPT
-798 YSDEAA
+798 YSDELAA
-804 AIYYEEAI
+804 KYYEEAI
-812 TFAPNSYDSNLRTL
+812 SFAPTSYEMNLITL

-837 SLYASTFSDKDI
+837 SLYASTFSDKDV
-849 IEEAIAKYNEG
+849 IEEAIAKYNDG

-867 GYTDYLGILMSSIAD
+867 SYTDYLGILMSSIAT

-958 LLCIPLNIILVYLT
+958 LLCIPLNAILVYLT

-980 LPVLVAVILVF
+980 LPVYVAVILVF

>member
-1 MCLFFRYIIELIY
+1 
-14 YNLLEAKMLQ
+14 MLQ
-24 IKGLKKTFKTGEL
+24 LKSLKKTFKTGEL

-117 HQSVLANVE
+117 HQSILANVE

-133 VGRKERRA
+133 IGRKERRER
-141 KAKKALE
+141 AKKALAE
-148 AVGLGDQLHKKP
+148 VGLGDQLHKKP

-216 VTHNPELAEEYA
+216 VTHNPELAEDYA

-245 FEVDEAAL
+245 FEVDEKAL

-265 MSLFTA
+265 MSLFTS

-301 LIYAVSNG
+301 LIYAVSHG

-327 TLESTHIDLGS
+327 LLESTHVDLGS
-338 LMLTMMDMAEAKED
+338 LMVTMMDMAEAKED

-357 VYTKTVMYD
+357 VYSKTVMYD
-366 FVNVLNSIESQE
+366 FVNVINSIESQE
-378 NDLKSFKVF
+378 NDLKSFKQFV
-387 LENEYADENS
+387 EKEYADTES

-412 NINLLIY
+412 NINLLLY
-419 TENIDG
+419 TKNVDG
-425 TIIHSDINTQI
+425 TIIHSDTNAQI
-436 NEIMGKFIG
+436 TEIMGKFIG
-445 KMLSGSGE
+445 KLLSNSE
-453 VQSPITSSSSSP
+453 ELSASSSSNP
-465 LSSMMTSSMGYT
+465 MASMMTGSMGYGG
-477 TLWQEMLPGDGEMI
+477 LWQEMLPGDGELI
-491 NPVLKKQY
+491 NPVVKKQY
-499 DVVEGRW
+499 DIIEGKW

-519 NNEITDMALYA
+519 NNEISDMSLYA
-530 LGLISED
+530 LGLISEEEI
-537 DIDAIVDAAINKTIL
+537 DIIVDAAINKTPL
-552 ETNTSKWTYAEIF
+552 TVNTERWTYQEIL
-565 DMEFRTIFPADCF
+565 DMEFRTIFPADCYI
-578 TLDER
+578 LDEQ
-583 TGLYTDMRESTAGL
+583 TGLYTDMREKSAGL
-597 KYLYDKGTDIK
+597 KYLYDNGTPLK

-633 LTEYVIEKSKAS
+633 LTEYVVERSKAS
-645 AAIKAQLDSPEEDI
+645 AAIKAQLADPANDI
-659 FTGLPFDLSEGNLS
+659 FTGLPFDLSEGNLT
-673 DAEKAQIFRDYVSEL
+673 DAEKAQIFRDYVSGL
-688 DTKKKAETYV
+688 DTAKKAETYV
-698 TVMGIPE
+698 KVMGIPDKE
-705 QSFVD
+705 WLN
-710 GQVKVYLGAMT
+710 GQVDVYLGAMT
-721 EEVKRNYLI
+721 EDVKRNYLI
-730 NGLTEQMGMDADTVA
+730 TSLTEQMGMDAEKVT
-745 EYVNAM
+745 EYVSAM
-751 SIEDIDKLLADG
+751 TVEDIDDLLSEG
-763 IAEMVKEQYRKGVE
+763 IAEMVKEQYRKGIE
-777 AQLAAM
+777 GQLAVM
-783 TEEQLAGALDMAIST
+783 TEEQLAGALDAAIAG
-798 YSDEAA
+798 YGDELA

-812 TFAPNSYDSNLRTL
+812 TFAPTSYDFNLMAL
-826 GYVELDDPASI
+826 GYVELDDPATI
-837 SLYASTFSDKDI
+837 SLYASTFADKDI

-860 VDELEQI
+860 VDELSQI
-867 GYTDYLGILMSSIAD
+867 GYTDYLGIMMSSIAT

-938 NAETVIIGFASGIVG
+938 NAETVIIGFSSGIVG
-953 VGVTY
+953 VLVTY
-958 LLCIPLNIILVYLT
+958 LLCIPLNAILVYLT

-980 LPVLVAVILVF
+980 LPVSVAVILVI
-991 ISMGLTLISGLIPSR
+991 ISMALTLVSGLIPSK

>member
-1 MCLFFRYIIELIY
+1 
-14 YNLLEAKMLQ
+14 MLQ
-24 IKGLKKTFKTGEL
+24 LKGLKKTFRTGEL

-117 HQSVLANVE
+117 HQSILANVE

-133 VGRKERRA
+133 VGRKERRER
-141 KAKKALE
+141 AKKALAE
-148 AVGLGDQLHKKP
+148 VGLGDQLHKKP

-240 DDSNP
+240 GDTNP
-245 FEVDEAAL
+245 YEIDESVL

-265 MSLFTA
+265 MSLFTS

-327 TLESTHIDLGS
+327 LLESTHIDLGS
-338 LMLTMMDMAEAKED
+338 LMITMMDMAEAKED

-357 VYTKTVMYD
+357 VYSKTVMYD
-366 FVNVLNSIESQE
+366 FVNVINSIESQE
-378 NDLKSFKVF
+378 NDLKAFKKF
-387 LENEYADENS
+387 IEREYADTES
-397 ELGLHDALSGIHYGY
+397 ELGLNDALSGIHYGY
-412 NINLLIY
+412 NINLLLY
-419 TENIDG
+419 TKNVDG
-425 TIIHSDINTQI
+425 TIIHSDTQAQLG
-436 NEIMGKFIG
+436 EIMTKFIS
-445 KMLSGSGE
+445 KMLSNRD
-453 VQSPITSSSSSP
+453 QMDSSSSSSNP
-465 LSSMMTSSMGYT
+465 MASMMSGSMGYGG
-477 TLWQEMLPGDGEMI
+477 LWQEMLPGDGEMI
-491 NPVLKKQY
+491 NPIVKKQY
-499 DVVEGRW
+499 DIVEGKW

-519 NNEITDMALYA
+519 NNEISDMALYA

-537 DIDAIVDAAINKTIL
+537 EIDIIVDAAINKTPL
-552 ETNTSKWTYAEIF
+552 TVNTNRWTYQEIL
-565 DMEFRTIFPADCF
+565 DMEFRTIFPADCY

-583 TGLYTDMRESTAGL
+583 TGLYTDMRETNAGL
-597 KYLYDKGTDIK
+597 KYLYDNGTPIK

-633 LTEYVIEKSKAS
+633 LTEHVVEQSKAS
-645 AAIKAQLDSPEEDI
+645 AAIKAQLADPSNDI
-659 FTGLPFDLSEGNLS
+659 FSGLPFDLSEGNLS
-673 DAEKAQIFRDYVSEL
+673 DAEKAEIFRDYVSGL
-688 DTKKKAETYV
+688 DTAKKADTYV
-698 TVMGIPE
+698 KVMGIPDKAWL
-705 QSFVD
+705 D
-710 GQVKVYLGAMT
+710 GQVDVYLGTMT
-721 EEVKRNYLI
+721 EEVKRNSLI
-730 NGLTEQMGMDADTVA
+730 TTLTEQMGMDAETVS

-751 SIEDIDKLLADG
+751 TLEDLDDLLGEG
-763 IAEMVKEQYRKGVE
+763 IGEMVKEQYRKGVE

-783 TEEQLAGALDMAIST
+783 TDEQLAGALDAAIPSYT
-798 YSDEAA
+798 DELA
-804 AIYYEEAI
+804 AIYYDEAI
-812 TFAPNSYDSNLRTL
+812 TFASTSYEFNLMTL
-826 GYVELDDPASI
+826 GYVELDDPATI

-860 VDELEQI
+860 VDEIEKI
-867 GYTDYLGILMSSIAD
+867 GYTDYLGIMMSSIAT

-953 VGVTY
+953 VLTTY
-958 LLCIPLNIILVYLT
+958 LLCIPLNAILVYLT

-980 LPVLVAVILVF
+980 LPVYVAAILVV
-991 ISMGLTLISGLIPSR
+991 ISMALTLVSGLIPSR

>member
-1 MCLFFRYIIELIY
+1 
-14 YNLLEAKMLQ
+14 MLQ
-24 IKGLKKTFKTGEL
+24 LKGLKKTFKTGEL

-141 KAKKALE
+141 RAKAALE
-148 AVGLGDQLHKKP
+148 KVGLGDQLHKKP

-228 NRIVKLRDGKII
+228 NRIVKLRDGKIT

-245 FEVDEAAL
+245 FEIDESVL

-265 MSLFTA
+265 MSLFTS

-378 NDLKSFKVF
+378 NDLKSFKEF
-387 LENEYADENS
+387 LEKEYADKES
-397 ELGLHDALSGIHYGY
+397 ELGLHNAISGIRYGY
-412 NINLLIY
+412 NLTPLLY
-419 TENIDG
+419 TENVDG
-425 TIIHSDINTQI
+425 TIIHSDINAQI

-445 KMLSGSGE
+445 KLLSDSSQLEGM
-453 VQSPITSSSSSP
+453 TSSSNP
-465 LSSMMTSSMGYT
+465 LSSMMSSSMGYT
-477 TLWQEMLPGDGEMI
+477 TL
-491 NPVLKKQY
+491 
-499 DVVEGRW
+499 
-506 PEAYNEVVLVLDS
+506 
-519 NNEITDMALYA
+519 
-530 LGLISED
+530 
-537 DIDAIVDAAINKTIL
+537 
-552 ETNTSKWTYAEIF
+552 
-565 DMEFRTIFPADCF
+565 
-578 TLDER
+578 
-583 TGLYTDMRESTAGL
+583 
-597 KYLYDKGTDIK
+597 
-608 VVGII
+608 
-613 RPNEDAV
+613 
-620 SGMLTG
+620 
-626 SIAYTSE
+626 
-633 LTEYVIEKSKAS
+633 
-645 AAIKAQLDSPEEDI
+645 
-659 FTGLPFDLSEGNLS
+659 
-673 DAEKAQIFRDYVSEL
+673 
-688 DTKKKAETYV
+688 
-698 TVMGIPE
+698 
-705 QSFVD
+705 
-710 GQVKVYLGAMT
+710 
-721 EEVKRNYLI
+721 
-730 NGLTEQMGMDADTVA
+730 
-745 EYVNAM
+745 
-751 SIEDIDKLLADG
+751 
-763 IAEMVKEQYRKGVE
+763 
-777 AQLAAM
+777 
-783 TEEQLAGALDMAIST
+783 
-798 YSDEAA
+798 
-804 AIYYEEAI
+804 
-812 TFAPNSYDSNLRTL
+812 
-826 GYVELDDPASI
+826 
-837 SLYASTFSDKDI
+837 
-849 IEEAIAKYNEG
+849 
-860 VDELEQI
+860 
-867 GYTDYLGILMSSIAD
+867 
-882 IIDAITYVLIG
+882 
-893 FVSVSLIVSSIMI
+893 
-906 GVITLIS
+906 
-913 VQERTKEIGIL
+913 
-924 RAIGASKKNVSSMF
+924 
-938 NAETVIIGFASGIVG
+938 
-953 VGVTY
+953 
-958 LLCIPLNIILVYLT
+958 
-972 GIPNLTAQ
+972 
-980 LPVLVAVILVF
+980 
-991 ISMGLTLISGLIPSR
+991 
-1006 SAAKKDPVAALRTE
+1006 

>member
-1 MCLFFRYIIELIY
+1 
-14 YNLLEAKMLQ
+14 MLQ
-24 IKGLKKTFKTGEL
+24 LKGLKKTFKTGEL

-117 HQSVLANVE
+117 HQSILANVE

-141 KAKKALE
+141 RAKKALAE
-148 AVGLGDQLHKKP
+148 VGLGDQLHKKP

-216 VTHNPELAEEYA
+216 VTHNPELAEEYS

-240 DDSNP
+240 NDSNP
-245 FEVDEAAL
+245 FEIDENTL

-265 MSLFTA
+265 MSLFTS

-327 TLESTHIDLGS
+327 LLESTHIDLGS
-338 LMLTMMDMAEAKED
+338 LMVTMMDMAESKEE
-352 HELDA
+352 HPLDA
-357 VYTKTVMYD
+357 VYSKTVMYD
-366 FVNVLNSIESQE
+366 FVNVINSIESQK
-378 NDLKSFKVF
+378 NDLKSFKEFV
-387 LENEYADENS
+387 EREHADEDS
-397 ELGLHDALSGIHYGY
+397 ELGLHDAISGIHYGY
-412 NINLLIY
+412 NINLLLY
-419 TENIDG
+419 TKNVDG
-425 TIIHSDINTQI
+425 SIIHSDTNAQI
-436 NEIMGKFIG
+436 SEIMGKFIG
-445 KMLSGSGE
+445 KLLSNKNNTSGS
-453 VQSPITSSSSSP
+453 QSQSNSP
-465 LSSMMTSSMGYT
+465 LSSMMTGSMGYGG
-477 TLWQEMLPGDGEMI
+477 LWQEMLPGDGDEMI
-491 NPVLKKQY
+491 NPVVKKQY
-499 DVVEGRW
+499 DIVEGKW

-519 NNEITDMALYA
+519 NNEIADMALYA
-530 LGLISED
+530 LGLISEEEI
-537 DIDAIVDAAINKTIL
+537 DIIVDAAINKTPLTVNTNRWSYQDIL
-552 ETNTSKWTYAEIF
+552 NTEY
-565 DMEFRTIFPADCF
+565 RTIFPADCF

-583 TGLYTDMRESTAGL
+583 TGLYTDMRETSAGL
-597 KYLYDKGTDIK
+597 KYLYDNGTPLK

-633 LTEYVIEKSKAS
+633 LTEYVVEQSKAS
-645 AAIKAQLDSPEEDI
+645 AAIKAQLADPMHDI
-659 FTGLPFDLSEGNLS
+659 FTGLPFDLSEGNLTE
-673 DAEKAQIFRDYVSEL
+673 AEKASLFREYVSTL
-688 DTKKKAETYV
+688 DVKGKAETYIN
-698 TVMGIPE
+698 VMSIPSKE
-705 QSFVD
+705 MLDS
-710 GQVKVYLGAMT
+710 QVSAYLGSMT

-730 NGLTEQMGMDADTVA
+730 TSLTEQMGMDVDSVTK
-745 EYVNAM
+745 YVNEM
-751 SIEDIDKLLADG
+751 TVEDLDALLSEG
-763 IAEMVKEQYRKGVE
+763 IAMMIKEQYRKGVE

-783 TEEQLAGALDMAIST
+783 TEEQLAGALD
-798 YSDEAA
+798 A
-804 AIYYEEAI
+804 AIGGYTDELAAVYYEEAI
-812 TFAPNSYDSNLRTL
+812 TFSNSTYEFNLMAL

-837 SLYASTFSDKDI
+837 SLYASTFANKDI

-860 VDELEQI
+860 VDELEKI
-867 GYTDYLGILMSSIAD
+867 SYTDYLGILMSSIAT

-938 NAETVIIGFASGIVG
+938 NAETVIIGFASGLVG
-953 VGVTY
+953 VMVTY
-958 LLCIPLNIILVYLT
+958 LLCVPLNAILVYLT

-980 LPVLVAVILVF
+980 LPIPVAIILVI

>member
-1 MCLFFRYIIELIY
+1 MSLFLRYIIELTY
-14 YNLLEAKMLQ
+14 YYLSEAKMLQ
-24 IKGLKKTFKTGEL
+24 LKGLKKTFKTGEL

-117 HQSVLANVE
+117 HQSILANVE

-133 VGRKERRA
+133 VGRKERRERA
-141 KAKKALE
+141 RKALE

-240 DDSNP
+240 GDTNP
-245 FEVDEAAL
+245 FDVDESTL

-338 LMLTMMDMAEAKED
+338 IMLTMMDMAESKED

-366 FVNVLNSIESQE
+366 FVNVLNSIEAQE
-378 NDLKSFKVF
+378 NDLKSFKKF
-387 LENEYADENS
+387 LEAEYANEDS
-397 ELGLHDALSGIHYGY
+397 ELGLHEALSGIHYGY
-412 NINLLIY
+412 HLTPLLY
-419 TENIDG
+419 TENVDG

-436 NEIMGKFIG
+436 GEIMGKFIG
-445 KMLSGSGE
+445 KMLSNSEELSGG
-453 VQSPITSSSSSP
+453 SSSSNP
-465 LSSMMTSSMGYT
+465 MASMMGGSMGYS

-491 NPVLKKQY
+491 NPVVKKQY
-499 DVVEGRW
+499 DIVEGKW

-530 LGLISED
+530 LGLISEEEI
-537 DIDAIVDAAINKTIL
+537 DIIVDAAINKAPLTVN
-552 ETNTSKWTYAEIF
+552 TNRWTYAEIF
-565 DMEFRTIFPADCF
+565 DMEFRTIFPADCY

-583 TGLYTDMRESTAGL
+583 TGLYTDMRDTSAGL
-597 KYLYDKGTDIK
+597 KYLYDKGTPIK

-613 RPNEDAV
+613 KPNEDAV

-633 LTEYVIEKSKAS
+633 LTEFIVEKSKS
-645 AAIKAQLDSPEEDI
+645 SPAIKAQLEDSANDI
-659 FTGLPFDLSEGNLS
+659 FTGLPFDLSDGNLT
-673 DAEKAQIFRDYVSEL
+673 DTEKAQIFRDYVSEL

-698 TVMGIPE
+698 TVMGIPDKAWL
-705 QSFVD
+705 D
-710 GQVKVYLGAMT
+710 GQVEIYLGQMN
-721 EEVKRNYLI
+721 EEMKRNYLI
-730 NGLTEQMGMDADTVA
+730 TSLTEQMGMDAETVS
-745 EYVNAM
+745 EYVSEM
-751 SIEDIDKLLADG
+751 TVEDLDALLSEG
-763 IAEMVKEQYRKGVE
+763 IAAMVKEQYRKGVE
-777 AQLAAM
+777 AQLAAL
-783 TEEQLAGALDMAIST
+783 TEEQRAGALDMALST
-798 YSDEAA
+798 YTDELA

-812 TFAPNSYDSNLRTL
+812 TFAPTSYEFNLMTL

-860 VDELEQI
+860 VDELEKI
-867 GYTDYLGILMSSIAD
+867 GYTDYLGIMMSSIAT

-958 LLCIPLNIILVYLT
+958 LLCIPLNAILVYLT

-980 LPVLVAVILVF
+980 LPILVAAILVV

>member
-1 MCLFFRYIIELIY
+1 
-14 YNLLEAKMLQ
+14 MLQ
-24 IKGLKKTFKTGEL
+24 LKGLKKTFKTGEL

-117 HQSVLANVE
+117 HQSILANVE

-148 AVGLGDQLHKKP
+148 TVGLGDQLHKKP

-240 DDSNP
+240 GDTNP
-245 FEVDEAAL
+245 FEVDESTL

-338 LMLTMMDMAEAKED
+338 IMLSMMDTAAAKED
-352 HELDA
+352 HGLDA

-387 LENEYADENS
+387 LEEEYANEES
-397 ELGLHDALSGIHYGY
+397 ELGLHDALSGVHYGY
-412 NINLLIY
+412 HLNPLLY
-419 TENIDG
+419 TENVDG
-425 TIIHSDINTQI
+425 TIIHSDISAQI
-436 NEIMGKFIG
+436 GEIMGKFIG
-445 KMLSGSGE
+445 KMLSNSEELEGSG
-453 VQSPITSSSSSP
+453 SSGGSM
-465 LSSMMTSSMGYT
+465 SSMMSGSMGYG

-491 NPVLKKQY
+491 NPVVKKQY
-499 DVVEGRW
+499 DIVEGKW

-530 LGLISED
+530 LGLISEEEI
-537 DIDAIVDAAINKTIL
+537 DIIVDAAINKSPLTVN
-552 ETNTSKWTYAEIF
+552 TNRWTYEEIF
-565 DMEFRTIFPADCF
+565 DMEFRTIFPADCY

-583 TGLYTDMRESTAGL
+583 TGLYTDMRDTSAGL
-597 KYLYDKGTDIK
+597 KYLYDKGTPIK

-613 RPNEDAV
+613 KPNEDAV
-620 SGMLTG
+620 SGMLSG

-633 LTEYVIEKSKAS
+633 LTEYIVEKSKS
-645 AAIKAQLDSPEEDI
+645 SDAIKAQLADSSNDI
-659 FTGLPFDLSEGNLS
+659 FTGLPFDLSEGNLT
-673 DAEKAQIFRDYVSEL
+673 DAEKAEIFRTYVSEL

-698 TVMGIPE
+698 TVMGIPDKAWLD
-705 QSFVD
+705 S
-710 GQVKVYLGAMT
+710 QVEVYLGQMS
-721 EEVKRNYLI
+721 EEMKRNYLI
-730 NGLTEQMGMDADTVA
+730 NALTEQMGMDTETVT
-745 EYVNAM
+745 EYVTDM
-751 SIEDIDKLLADG
+751 TVEDLDELLSDG
-763 IAEMVKEQYRKGVE
+763 IAGMVKEQYRKGVE
-777 AQLAAM
+777 AQMAAM
-783 TEEQLAGALDMAIST
+783 TEEQLAGALDMALPT
-798 YSDEAA
+798 YSDELA

-812 TFAPNSYDSNLRTL
+812 TFAPTSYEYNLMAL
-826 GYVELDDPASI
+826 GYVELDDPATI

-860 VDELEQI
+860 VDELEKI

-958 LLCIPLNIILVYLT
+958 LLCIPLNAILVYLT

-980 LPVLVAVILVF
+980 LPIFVAAILVV

>member
-1 MCLFFRYIIELIY
+1 
-14 YNLLEAKMLQ
+14 MLQ
-24 IKGLKKTFKTGEL
+24 LKGLKKTFRTVEL

-117 HQSVLANVE
+117 HQSILANVE

-133 VGRKERRA
+133 VGRKERRER
-141 KAKKALE
+141 AKKALAE
-148 AVGLGDQLHKKP
+148 VGLGDQLHKKP

-240 DDSNP
+240 GDTNP
-245 FEVDEAAL
+245 YEIDESVL

-265 MSLFTA
+265 MSLFTS

-327 TLESTHIDLGS
+327 LLESTHIDLGS
-338 LMLTMMDMAEAKED
+338 LMITMMDMAEAKED

-357 VYTKTVMYD
+357 VYSKTVMYD
-366 FVNVLNSIESQE
+366 FVNVINSIESQE
-378 NDLKSFKVF
+378 NDLKAFKEFV
-387 LENEYADENS
+387 EREYADTES
-397 ELGLHDALSGIHYGY
+397 ELGLNDALSGIHYGY
-412 NINLLIY
+412 NINLLLY
-419 TENIDG
+419 TKNVDG
-425 TIIHSDINTQI
+425 TIIHSDTQAQLG
-436 NEIMGKFIG
+436 EIMTKFIG
-445 KMLSGSGE
+445 KMLSNRD
-453 VQSPITSSSSSP
+453 QMDSSSSSGNP
-465 LSSMMTSSMGYT
+465 IASMMSGSMGYGG
-477 TLWQEMLPGDGEMI
+477 LWQEMLPGDGEMI
-491 NPVLKKQY
+491 NPIVKKQY
-499 DVVEGRW
+499 DIVEGKW

-519 NNEITDMALYA
+519 NNEISDMALYA
-530 LGLISED
+530 LGLISEEEI
-537 DIDAIVDAAINKTIL
+537 DIIVDAAINKTTL
-552 ETNTSKWTYAEIF
+552 TVNTNRWTYQEIL
-565 DMEFRTIFPADCF
+565 DMEFRTIFPADCY

-583 TGLYTDMRESTAGL
+583 TGLYTDMRETNAGL
-597 KYLYDKGTDIK
+597 KYLYDNGTPIK

-633 LTEYVIEKSKAS
+633 LTEHVVEQSKAS
-645 AAIKAQLDSPEEDI
+645 AAIKAQLADPSNDI
-659 FTGLPFDLSEGNLS
+659 FSGLPFDLSEGNLS
-673 DAEKAQIFRDYVSEL
+673 DAEKADIFRDYVSGL
-688 DTKKKAETYV
+688 DTAKKADTYV
-698 TVMGIPE
+698 KVMGIPDKAWL
-705 QSFVD
+705 D
-710 GQVKVYLGAMT
+710 GQVDVYLGTMT
-721 EEVKRNYLI
+721 EEVKRNSLI
-730 NGLTEQMGMDADTVA
+730 TTLTEQMGMDAETVA

-751 SIEDIDKLLADG
+751 TLEDLDGLLGEG
-763 IAEMVKEQYRKGVE
+763 IGEMVKEQYRKGVE

-783 TEEQLAGALDMAIST
+783 TDEQLAGALDAAIPT
-798 YSDEAA
+798 YTDELA
-804 AIYYEEAI
+804 AIYYDEAI
-812 TFAPNSYDSNLRTL
+812 TFASTSYEFNLMTL
-826 GYVELDDPASI
+826 GYVELDDPATI

-849 IEEAIAKYNEG
+849 IEKAIAKYNEG
-860 VDELEQI
+860 VDEIEKI
-867 GYTDYLGILMSSIAD
+867 GYTDYLGIMMSSIAT

-953 VGVTY
+953 VLTTY
-958 LLCIPLNIILVYLT
+958 LLCIPLNAILVYLT

-980 LPVLVAVILVF
+980 LPVYVAAILVV
-991 ISMGLTLISGLIPSR
+991 ISMALTLVSGLIPSR

>member
-1 MCLFFRYIIELIY
+1 
-14 YNLLEAKMLQ
+14 MLQ
-24 IKGLKKTFKTGEL
+24 LKGLKKTFKTGEL

-117 HQSVLANVE
+117 HQSILANVE

-133 VGRKERRA
+133 IGRKERRER
-141 KAKKALE
+141 AKKALAE
-148 AVGLGDQLHKKP
+148 VGLGDQLHKKP

-185 ADEPTGALDSETSV
+185 ADEPTGALDSDTSV

-245 FEVDEAAL
+245 FDIDENTL

-265 MSLFTA
+265 MSLFTS

-338 LMLTMMDMAEAKED
+338 LMMTMIDMAESKED

-357 VYTKTVMYD
+357 VYSKTVMYD
-366 FVNVLNSIESQE
+366 FVNVINSIESQE
-378 NDLKSFKVF
+378 NDLKAFKKF
-387 LENEYADENS
+387 LEKEYADKDS
-397 ELGLHDALSGIHYGY
+397 ELGLNDALSGVHYGY
-412 NINLLIY
+412 NINLLLY
-419 TENIDG
+419 TKNIDG
-425 TIIHSDINTQI
+425 TIIHSDIQTQI
-436 NEIMGKFIG
+436 GEIMGKFIG
-445 KMLSGSGE
+445 KLLSNSE
-453 VQSPITSSSSSP
+453 ELESSSSSG
-465 LSSMMTSSMGYT
+465 SSMNSLMSGSMGYGN
-477 TLWQEMLPGDGEMI
+477 LWQEMLPGDGEMI
-491 NPVLKKQY
+491 NPVVKKQY
-499 DVVEGRW
+499 DIVEGKW
-506 PEAYNEVVLVLDS
+506 PEAYNEVVVVLDS
-519 NNEITDMALYA
+519 NNEISDMALYA
-530 LGLISED
+530 LGLISEEE
-537 DIDAIVDAAINKTIL
+537 IDLIVDAAINKSPLTV
-552 ETNTSKWTYAEIF
+552 NTERWTYQEIL
-565 DMEFRTIFPADCF
+565 DMEFRTIFPANCY

-583 TGLYTDMRESTAGL
+583 TGLYTDMRGTSAGL
-597 KYLYDKGTDIK
+597 KYLYDNATPIK
-608 VVGII
+608 VVGIV

-620 SGMLTG
+620 SGMLNG

-633 LTEYVIEKSKAS
+633 LTEFIVEQSKSS
-645 AAIKAQLDSPEEDI
+645 DAIKAQLADPSNDI
-659 FTGLPFDLSEGNLS
+659 FTGLPFDLSEGNLT
-673 DAEKAQIFRDYVSEL
+673 DAEKAEIFRTYVSEL
-688 DTKKKAETYV
+688 DTAKKAETYV
-698 TVMGIPE
+698 KVMGIPDKAWLE
-705 QSFVD
+705 
-710 GQVKVYLGAMT
+710 GQVNAYLGAMT
-721 EEVKRNYLI
+721 EDVKRNYLI
-730 NGLTEQMGMDADTVA
+730 TALTEQMGMDIETVT
-745 EYVNAM
+745 EYVTDLTV
-751 SIEDIDKLLADG
+751 EDIDDLLASG
-763 IAEMVKEQYRKGVE
+763 ISEMIKEQYRTGVE
-777 AQLAAM
+777 GQLAMM
-783 TEEQLAGALDMAIST
+783 TEEQLAGALDAAIGGYT
-798 YSDEAA
+798 DELA

-812 TFAPNSYDSNLRTL
+812 TFAPTSYEFNLMAL
-826 GYVELDDPASI
+826 GYVELDDPSTI
-837 SLYASTFSDKDI
+837 SLYASTFADKDI
-849 IEEAIAKYNEG
+849 IEEAIAVYNEG

-867 GYTDYLGILMSSIAD
+867 GYTDYLGIMMSSIAN

-953 VGVTY
+953 VLVTY
-958 LLCIPLNIILVYLT
+958 LLCIPLNAILVYLT
-972 GIPNLTAQ
+972 GIPNLQAA
-980 LPVLVAVILVF
+980 LPVSVAVILVI